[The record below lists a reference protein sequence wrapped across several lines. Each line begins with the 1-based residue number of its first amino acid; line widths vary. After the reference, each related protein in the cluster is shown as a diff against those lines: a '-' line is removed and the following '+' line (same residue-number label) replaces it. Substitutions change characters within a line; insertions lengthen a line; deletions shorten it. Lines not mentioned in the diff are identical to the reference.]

1 MNTDTDTEPGNAG
14 DIAIIGLALRLPGAD
29 TLEELRRHLDAGRSL
44 ISEVPAERWSKER
57 YFGDPRRGAEK
68 TSSIWGGFIEDADRF
83 DASFFQISPR
93 EAETMDPQQR
103 FALELAWRAIEDAG
117 YRASAFAGTRT
128 GVFMGVCHADY
139 AELME
144 RERARTDAY
153 FPTGTAYSIISNRVS
168 YFLDLQGPSITN
180 DTACSSSLVSVY
192 EAVTALRNG
201 DCTTALAGGV
211 NLCWSPKHFVAFSQ
225 ASMLSRTGECRAFD
239 QGADGYV
246 RGEGGAVLLLKPL
259 ARARADGDPVHAVI
273 KGVATNHGGRT
284 SSLTVTNPA
293 AQANLIEGLY
303 TRAGI
308 RPETVTYIEAHGPGT
323 PVGDPIEI
331 IALKRAFHALHE
343 AQGTRPEPESCGI
356 GSVKTNIGHLEG
368 AAGVAGM
375 AKVIGALAGRRLPAT
390 VNFEV
395 RNKLIKLDGSPFR
408 IVRDTEPWAEPP
420 TGADGRPAPRR
431 AGVSSFGF
439 GGTNAHVVLEEHVR
453 EEHVTDHPERQPA
466 VRTGPHLVPLSAK
479 TPDRL
484 RAVAEGL
491 LAHLRPPEPGDAAA
505 ALRQPQDLADI
516 AYTLR
521 TGREPMPTRVAFVV
535 ASVPEL
541 TEALEAFLAGTLA
554 GAEAHPGATVRAA
567 GAPPEDGLLEAAGR
581 WARGDAEDLPEPQT
595 ADGDAKPRRVRLPA
609 YPFARER
616 HWFKTPDA
624 EPAQGPAALHPLLH
638 RNTSGLAGQRY
649 TSTFTGDEPFLA
661 AHRVGGARVLPAVAY
676 LEMARAAVADAT
688 GHAPGHP
695 APAVRLRDVVWTRP
709 LIAGDAPVDV
719 HVGLAPRTG
728 TEGAGEDL
736 AFEVTVTPGDATT
749 AVVHGRGTAELLP
762 SEALGEAGEPETLD
776 LGALRTACRTP
787 HAPEDA
793 YAAFRA
799 QGLDYGPAMRGL
811 DEILLGEG
819 QLLARIQA
827 PALAPDSSLDEG
839 FVLPPSVLDGAFQSS
854 LVLMAQSAGTA
865 GPTMPFALERIDIHR
880 PCAAVTWAWVR
891 RRPGGGAAAAFD
903 IDLCDAEGVVGVRLR
918 GLVQRTGASSAES
931 PALAGPRVVTATC
944 RWTDAPAAPSA
955 TETGPE
961 TVHAFLTGKAAA
973 RMTPGLAGTPG
984 LTLTH
989 LPDIAPGRVAD
1000 GIDAALGLVLA
1011 HVQQVLAARPRT
1023 PHRFV
1028 VLVDD
1033 RVPRHFHAPLT
1044 GLLATVAL
1052 ENPLVSGRVVRVASL
1067 DTTPPERITEIL
1079 RAEAADPEP
1088 ATEIRHA
1095 ADGTR
1100 RAWRPADVALGAG
1113 PEVPPLKE
1121 GGVYWVTGGL
1131 GGLGRHVARYFARRP
1146 GVTVVLSGRSAAG
1159 PASEEALAAL
1169 RAAGVDAHYLPADT
1183 GSADD
1188 VARAVR
1194 EITREHGSLDGI
1206 VHAAGVLRDAYVLR
1220 KEPADLPAVLEPKV
1234 RGVLNLDAAT
1244 RALALDFFVVFSSVA
1259 GVYGNP
1265 GQADYAA
1272 ANAFLDAF
1280 AHHRQALVDAGERT
1294 GRTAAVSW
1302 PLWADGGMTVDDVT
1316 RESMRR
1322 QRGWEP
1328 LPTEEGLR
1336 VLGRVL
1342 DDAPAHV
1349 VVAYGADPNLAH
1361 LPAGPHPEPVGAT
1374 EAAAL
1379 DDGALQERAEGL
1391 LKELLG
1397 EVIHRD
1403 PATMEATV
1411 NLIEY
1416 GIDSLSILEM
1426 TARLED
1432 RFGPLSK
1439 TLFFEYLNIE
1449 GVAGYFV
1456 EAHRERLEAVL
1467 GAVPAATEET
1477 PPAPQEAPAPAPALT
1492 ASRDDRHDRD
1502 DRRDIAIIGIS
1513 GRYPGAGTLDELWTL
1528 LEEGRHTFEEVPRD
1542 RWDHDAVYSPDRSVP
1557 GKSAIRTGTFL
1568 RDIDKFDPRYFRVSK
1583 REAERMSPEVRLFL
1597 QAGVEALEDAG
1608 YSRETI
1614 QRRYQGDVAVL
1625 AGTMSNHYNLYGF
1638 QNSLTRGAPATGSY
1652 TGTLPNMLSYFYG
1665 LTGPSIFLDTMCSA
1679 SSTCVHQAVQMLRAG
1694 ECRMAVAGGVNLLL
1708 HPYNLIT
1715 SSQEHFTT
1723 ATSDVIRSFG
1733 LGADGTILGEGVGA
1747 VVLKPLADAERDGD
1761 HIHAVIKGTALSNA
1775 GVRNG
1780 FTVPNPHMQAR
1791 AVEKALDDA
1800 GVDARTISYV
1810 EGHGSG
1816 TSLGDPIEVKALTTA
1831 FGKHTRDTGFC
1842 ALGSVKSNTGHLLA
1856 AAGMAGLAKVV
1867 LQLREGK
1874 LAPSLHSAELNP
1886 DIAFADTPFRVQREL
1901 ADWKPAVTT
1910 DGGHETVHPRRAG
1923 LTSIGA
1929 GGMNSHIILEEYRAA
1944 TEEPYAHDGSEQLF
1958 VFSAMT
1964 DAALAEVLTRFRAHL
1979 AGAAEDGLPSIAHT
1993 LRVGKNELPRRWAFL
2008 AGDRRAALAAVD
2020 RYLAGDRD
2028 TGAAL
2033 ASHDPRAATATVT
2046 ARTLATAWLGGKSVD
2061 WSELT
2066 GPRPPRRVSL
2076 PAYPFERVRC
2086 WAEEE
2091 PGAPSVT
2098 APLALREKLHPFLGR
2113 NASDVEGL
2121 RYVLDVRLDDL
2132 LDYGH
2137 RHDKERAVAPTFAAD
2152 LALAAAKASG
2162 FAAAPV
2168 VRGLRLPGEVPWAST
2183 TRLITS
2189 LTVTGAEAASGVVS
2203 AEDSTGARVTV
2214 AEFDVHP
2221 GGAPADHRPGLPVGA
2236 LERDAVRALTRDEF
2250 LAELAEGGLEHDPL
2264 YCGVQGAYWLPDG
2277 RLVLAL
2283 TAPELRQ
2290 DHSARHITLA
2300 PHVLTAAAQGLRL
2313 VAKRAHAPR
2322 WARTTPYGIEEI
2334 RVSGDPADVAYVLF
2348 EPAPGGDGLR
2358 GHVRLL
2364 DGDGRAVGELTGV
2377 RCGDDASPRDASLRD
2392 PSPGDASLR
2401 DPSPRDA
2408 LPRKEEGMTRPEPLG
2423 APRPATEPLRAGGA
2437 DPGTGIVPFA
2447 VAELRD
2453 IASGILKFAPDELDG
2468 RTTFDAFGFD
2478 SISLVTF
2485 SGRVRERFGVTLSP
2499 AVFFDL
2505 RTLDAL
2511 GRHLA
2516 EEFEE
2521 PVREAYAR
2529 SLPADDAPRST
2540 PAPALSAAP
2549 GTPMPIAVV
2558 GAAGRFPGAP
2568 DLDTYWANLAEGK
2581 DSVTDF
2587 PVHRY
2592 GAAYAQVVEDADFPK
2607 RAGVLDGADGFDAGF
2622 FRVYP
2627 REAELMDPQH
2637 RLALE
2642 TVWNAVEHSAYTP
2655 AALPK
2660 NTGVFLGVSGNDY
2673 ATLLTTHG
2681 VEPDAFTSTGNAH
2694 SMLANRIS
2702 YVLDVRG
2709 PSEPVDTACS
2719 SSLIA
2724 VHRAMEAIRS
2734 GACDAAVAGGVNLL
2748 LSVDTFV
2755 SAHRAGMLSP
2765 DGRCKTF
2772 ASDADGYVRG
2782 EGVGAVVLKPLAAA
2796 ERDGDAILGVLIGS
2810 AENHGGRAN
2819 SLTAPSADAQA
2830 ELVAAAMAA
2839 VDPDTV
2845 GYVEAHGTGTALG
2858 DPVEVRA
2865 LTTAFR
2871 RLGARGRGTCGLGSV
2886 KTNIGHLEAAAGIAG
2901 LLKVLLAMRHRVLPA
2916 TLNCREINPYIE
2928 LDGGPFR
2935 IVREQEPWRRPRD
2948 REGAP
2953 APRRAGVSSFG
2964 FGGAN
2969 CHVVVEEY
2977 EDHPGDDRHE
2987 EYEAVDATD
2996 ATHDTGRGGGRADSA
3011 QALIPLSARTGE
3023 QLHER
3028 ARDLLAY
3035 LEKTDAPAGL
3045 HSIAWTLQTG
3055 RVAMAERVGWVVAS
3069 RGELAARLR
3078 EFLAG
3083 GGSVVGGARGRVAHD
3098 GGPTA
3103 QTPARPAATA
3113 GGDLTELLARW
3124 AEGADVDWRAL
3135 HGARPPKRAH
3145 LPVYPFA
3152 YERHWIPEG
3161 TGVQGALATREAVE
3175 IQADPGTREAPGT
3188 PAAAAA
3194 AGTAHAPVA
3203 AGAVSAGAVP
3213 VGSVPAGAVSAGTVP
3228 AGIVPAGA
3236 VSAGT
3241 GALPVHPRTG
3251 ARPDHGRD
3259 GALARPL
3266 APRNAGPAATDGA
3279 ETTAP
3284 TGTVLLV
3291 PSWVPKPAAAD
3302 GAGERPYDHRVVI
3315 LCGALAQARADVER
3329 SIPGV
3334 RCHTVT
3340 TTARRAD
3347 SRFTDLSRQVF
3358 EALRG
3363 LAAEER
3369 DGTTLVQVVTP
3380 SGGDDDTVGT
3390 ALAGLLRTLTL
3401 EHPRIAG
3408 QVIGL
3413 DGTPTG
3419 GAVAALVA
3427 ENARRAHEDVVVR
3440 HRDGE
3445 RAVREWTPVTPG
3457 AGAADTPWR
3466 AGGVYLI
3473 TGGAGGIGAV
3483 VARRIARDVARP
3495 VLVLAGRRPQDGRV
3509 DALLGELRAA
3519 GAEARYERA
3528 DVSRWEEVRYLVARI
3543 REDSGGIHGI
3553 VHSAGVLHD
3562 AALTRQTPQEWAEVL
3577 APKVAGTV
3585 HLDRATVAAPL
3596 EFFLTFSSGAAV
3608 TGNRGQGAYATAN
3621 AFLDEFAAL
3630 RTARVAAGERSGRTL
3645 SLAWPLWKDGGMT
3658 VGDAAR
3664 AALRRDR
3671 GLVPMESADGVAAL
3685 LDAWRLGADRVWV
3698 HHGDTARVPGRRP
3711 SATARTA
3718 VDRPRTTEDRTAP
3731 AATAR
3736 DTLRLLVDLFARV
3749 TKSAPGTVDPDEP
3762 LGALGLDSIMVV
3774 QLNKELSAV
3783 YGDDVSKTL
3792 FYERP
3797 TLRAVAEHLAA
3808 EHTPGTAEAGTAPA
3822 TRPAAPAPAPAAP
3835 VVPATPAPRE
3845 PIAVI
3850 GMSGRY
3856 PGAGNVAEFWENLKA
3871 GRDCVREIPADRWPL
3886 EGFFEPDREKAV
3898 ATGRSYSKWGGF
3910 VDDFAG
3916 FDPLFFKIA
3925 PRDAYAMDPQ
3935 ERLFLQA
3942 SWEVLEDAGYTREEL
3957 ARRHGRRV
3965 GVFAGVT
3972 KSGHA
3977 RHGAGR
3983 LPSGETVVPGL
3994 SFASVSARTSYVL
4007 DLRGPSLTVDTMC
4020 SASLTAIHEA
4030 CENLHRGSCEV
4041 ALAGGV
4047 NLYTHPLDY
4056 TELCRSTMLSS
4067 DARCRSFGAGGDGFV
4082 PGEGVGC
4089 VLLKPLSRALA
4100 DGDRILAVIRGTS
4113 VNHGGRTHGYTVPN
4127 PGAQAELVRDALDRA
4142 GVSAR
4147 DVSYVEAHG
4156 TGTELGD
4163 PIEVKGLTTAF
4174 EQDTDAKGFCAI
4186 GSVKSSIGHLEAAA
4200 GIAGLTKAVLQL
4212 RHGQLVPSLHAEEP
4226 NPNVD
4231 LGRTPFFV
4239 QRELSPWRPEGGPR
4253 IAAVSS
4259 FGAGGSNAHVI
4270 LEEYGDASDAF
4281 GTGDDSDATEHV
4293 VVLSARTP
4301 ERLRAAAARLAD
4313 FLDHEEKQ
4321 HRTVRPADL
4330 AHTLRTGREAMK
4342 ERLAVVVASTSELR
4356 RVLRAYLDAGE
4367 PVPGLHLGTAGG
4379 AQGAVAEIAADAD
4392 LRELLVA
4399 RWAAAGKLDKLAA
4412 LWAGGVDLDWHA
4424 LHDPAARRISLP
4436 AYPFARDRYWIGD
4449 LEPAEGNHPQGTTG
4463 TDRTTAATELTEL
4476 TELHTQP
4483 RTPAT
4488 PGDRAPAPLAS
4499 YVPQVVH
4506 EKIAAALAMDEDA
4519 LDGKLAFADY
4529 GVDSILAVRI
4539 VHELNE
4545 ALSLTLPTSVLFDH
4559 SSADRLTAHLLA
4571 DHGDSIAPP
4580 AAAALTT
4587 TAPAEEQPR
4596 DVPRPPSGAREPI
4609 AVVGMSG
4616 RFAGADSLDEL
4627 WQHLADGD
4635 ELVTEAT
4642 RWDLTGTGDDA
4653 SDRCTRGGF
4662 LDRIDTFDPM
4672 FFNISGVE
4680 ASVMDPQQRLL
4691 LEESWKAL
4699 EDAGH
4704 AGRTADRRVGVY
4716 VGCWDGDYQE
4726 VVGED
4731 APAQAFWGNTASF
4744 VPGRVAYFLN
4754 LKGPAI
4760 AVDTSCSS
4768 SLVAIDLACKDLW
4781 SGETEMALA
4790 GGVFVQATPRLYEL
4804 AGRAGMLSPTGRC
4817 HTFDQRA
4824 DGFVPGEGAG
4834 VLVLKRLSDAVADG
4848 DHIHGVIRGSGVNHD
4863 GATNGITAPSSVSQE
4878 RLLRD
4883 VYETFDVD
4891 VERIG
4896 LVEAHG
4902 TGTKLGDPIEFRA
4915 LTRAFRADTD
4925 KSGYCAVGSVK
4936 TNLGHTQ
4943 FAAGVAGV
4951 LKVLL
4956 AMRHGRI
4963 PASLHFETANE
4974 AVPLAGSPFYPST
4987 STHAWETPG
4996 GAPRLGVVSS
5006 FGASG
5011 TNAHLVLEEAPA
5023 ARRTTAA
5030 PRPAHLVVLSAR
5042 SREQL
5047 ARQVAGLAEHCRR
5060 ETTLDTGDAAWTLVA
5075 GREHFAHR
5083 FACVVRDR
5091 AELLSVL
5098 DEGLDGPRAFTGEA
5112 AASRKKDTGAD
5123 TGRDRG
5129 EECLRRCASPSG
5141 TDHTYRTDLGT
5152 LAELYVRGT
5161 ALDYDRLFPAGAHL
5175 RVPLPTYPF
5184 ARESHW
5190 AAPTPPAAAR
5200 TTAPAAPSH
5209 PLVRATSPVS
5219 GEPGA
5224 LTATTTLTGDET
5236 LLRDHTVHGQ
5246 RILPGVA
5253 HLEMARETAA
5263 RALGA
5268 DATTPLRMRNVTW
5281 VRPLAVEDGPQDV
5294 DVLVRPAHDGALTF
5308 KVASRAAEPV
5318 VFSEGTVALSDA
5330 PRPEPV
5336 DLAALRAECPT
5347 AVPAARVAEALRA
5360 MGIHHGDTLRA
5371 IDEAYAGRGVVLARL
5386 ALPATAEPTGGPY
5399 VLHPSLMD
5407 SAVQASIALHLTG
5420 DGSPG
5425 DTAVPFA
5432 LGQLEL
5438 FAPCTASMWAVVRV
5452 ADSSAEVSPLS
5463 RLDIDLVG
5471 PGGEVHVRM
5480 TGYASRRVT
5489 EPVPALHAP
5498 VWDAVPA
5505 ETFEAAVPSRNQ
5517 RVLVVGG
5524 TPEQRAALTAAHPD
5538 AEHWRLAPGA
5548 PADEVTRAVEA
5559 AGPVDHLLWLA
5570 PGTELAPADAAGF
5583 VAAQED
5589 GVIAAFRMI
5598 KALVR
5603 TGHDARPLGITLVTH
5618 RALATHAHEDIR
5630 PAHAGLHGLFGSLG
5644 REYTNWTVRRV
5655 DLDGT
5660 DWPADLTALPAHSGG
5675 DTWVRRTGQWLARRL
5690 APCEAG
5696 PRPAAPYRKGGVYVV
5711 IGGAGGLGTA
5721 WTRHVVE
5728 EYGAKVVWLG
5738 RRAHDAS
5745 IDAKLRDI
5753 RSGGGRGLGEVS
5765 YLSADATDPAALR
5778 RAHAEITARHGRIH
5792 GVVQAALVL
5801 RDQTLAAMDEATF
5814 RASLAAKVDAA
5825 VAMAEVFAD
5834 EALDFALFFSSIQS
5848 FATAAGQGNYAAGC
5862 TFGDSYAHFLSR
5874 HRDFPVK
5881 VMNWGWWGS
5890 LGSVASDFYRERMT
5904 RSGLLSIEPPEA
5916 MAALDTL
5923 LGGPQDQLSFIKMTK
5938 PGVLEAV
5945 DPATR
5950 TTVYPRTPSPVA
5962 PGAVTARPLE
5972 PADRKALDTVAAW
5985 RAEERDPLL
5994 ARMLRAHL
6002 DALGAAPRP
6011 GDPHTDLTAFR
6022 DRAGIHERYT
6032 PWLEHSLRAVPAS
6045 APSLDEVTRE
6055 WDERRA
6061 AWSAEPDRKAELEL
6075 VDTMLRAL
6083 PGILTSQIRP
6093 TDVMFPR
6100 GSVELVEGCY
6110 RNNQVADTYNRAM
6123 CDAAV
6128 AIVTERLAADP
6139 GARLRVLEIGAGTG
6153 GTSAGMFAALR
6164 PYSEHIETYTY
6175 TDLSQAFL
6183 NHARASYGPD
6193 VPYLTCARL
6202 DAEQPLAGQGIDPG
6216 SYDLVIAA
6224 NVLHATRDTR
6234 NTLRN
6239 AKAALRD
6246 GGWLLLNELS
6256 AFEIFGHLTFGLLE
6270 GWWLFEDTSL
6280 RVPGSPAL
6288 SPESWREV
6296 LEGEGF
6302 PSVVMVLPEA
6312 RELGQQI
6319 IAARSDGIA
6328 RQRVVVGRTPG
6339 TTGERSRGAAAKRA
6353 LTEAVSPKAS
6363 PSGAVTTKSPL
6374 TEAVP
6379 PKAFA
6384 TETVTA
6390 QRSLA
6395 GAVAPKPSATEPVTP
6410 KPSPVEAAPVAPA
6423 AVAGPAP
6430 AAASVPEPTPA
6441 PRALP
6446 APEKRA
6452 HSATANSNG
6461 TEARTVSG
6469 TTVIAPDPGALA
6481 VLRTQAMSGYLRDK
6495 AAATLRIPAEKI
6507 DPSVPLADYGMD
6519 SILVLQL
6526 TNALREDL
6534 GDVPTTLLFDVESVE
6549 ELAEH
6554 FLGTGTDRVDA
6565 LVTSLLP
6572 APAEEPAPGPAG
6584 EPAPAPAPERS
6595 GLSQAQ
6601 LGLWLTQRISPDTT
6615 AYHVPLAFEVCGELD
6630 ESALEAAVRSLT
6642 GRHPVLGAVFRE
6654 DDGVPYM
6661 ETDGS
6666 RRIPFERAELVAES
6680 HAARVARVRAKVAA
6694 PFDLA
6699 DGPLVRAHLL
6709 TFVTPDG
6716 TEEACRVL
6724 LVTAHHIVVDG
6735 ISAGLLVRSLT
6746 EAYRAAVRSEGAP
6759 EAAESAGYAEFTAWE
6774 AALLDSPEGEA
6785 HLAYWAHE
6793 LRAPRRALAL
6803 PGDRPLDPAATP
6815 RGEEVAAK
6823 LSPELSAA
6831 LITRARERRA
6841 GPSVVFLASYMAFLH
6856 RITGESDLV
6865 VGLPA
6870 AGRPEARFRDVVG
6883 HFVNLL
6889 PIRCAVDGDATYG
6902 DLLQAVRRAVLG
6914 GLEHA
6919 AYPFPAIVRAL
6930 DVRRDGTRSP
6940 LVRTSLSFQNFEE
6953 AALFTDGPATG
6964 PGELRLR
6971 TFEGVRQQGEFEL
6984 EAEIFQEADGFR
6996 IFLKYDA
7003 NRFDAATA
7011 QGLLDAWCALLE
7023 HMAHAPDG
7031 RVGDPAPSAGEADAA
7046 ATLCALFAETLG
7058 RGHVSPGDDFF
7069 TLGGD
7074 SLQATRL
7081 AARAGRALGVEL
7093 STREVFAAP
7102 TPAALAALAARPA
7115 REAVPARPVLRRMF
7129 REGDAS

>member
-1 MNTDTDTEPGNAG
+1 MSTFTAPENPDSPENPADAPESTDDV
-14 DIAIIGLALRLPGAD
+14 AIIGLALRLPGAD
-29 TLEELRRHLDAGRSL
+29 TLEELWRHLDAGRSL

-68 TSSIWGGFIEDADRF
+68 TSSVWGGFVEDADRF

-117 YRASAFAGTRT
+117 YRASEFAGTRT

-144 RERARTDAY
+144 RGKARTDAY

-192 EAVTALRNG
+192 EAVSALRNG
-201 DCTTALAGGV
+201 DCSVALAGGV

-259 ARARADGDPVHAVI
+259 ARALADRDPVHAVI

-293 AQANLIEGLY
+293 AQASLVEGLY

-375 AKVIGALAGRRLPAT
+375 AKVIGALAGRKLPAT

-408 IVRDTEPWAEPP
+408 IVRDTQPWAEPP
-420 TGADGRPAPRR
+420 AGADGRPAPRR

-439 GGTNAHVVLEEHVR
+439 GGTNAHVVLEEHLA
-453 EEHVTDHPERQPA
+453 DGSPEPA
-466 VRTGPHLVPLSAK
+466 APAGPHLVPLSAK

-491 LAHLRPPEPGDAAA
+491 LAHLRPPKPGDAAA
-505 ALRQPQDLADI
+505 ALRLPQDLADI

-521 TGREPMPTRVAFVV
+521 AGREPMPARVAFVV

-541 TEALEAFLAGTLA
+541 TEVLEAFLAGTLA
-554 GAEAHPGATVRAA
+554 GAGAHAGPAVRAG
-567 GAPPEDGLLEAAGR
+567 GAPAEDAAVLLETAVR
-581 WARGDAEDLPEPQT
+581 WARGEQADLPEPQH
-595 ADGDAKPRRVRLPA
+595 AAGSAGPRRVRLPA

-616 HWFKTPDA
+616 HWFKTPEAD
-624 EPAQGPAALHPLLH
+624 PGQHPAALHPLLH

-688 GHAPGHP
+688 G
-695 APAVRLRDVVWTRP
+695 APAGGSPAIRLREVVWLRP
-709 LIAGDAPVDV
+709 LVAGDAPVDV
-719 HVGLAPRTG
+719 HIGLTPR
-728 TEGAGEDL
+728 AGEAAGEL
-736 AFEVTVTPGDATT
+736 AFEVTTT
-749 AVVHGRGTAELLP
+749 ADDAATALVHGRGTAELLP
-762 SEALGEAGEPETLD
+762 HEEPETLD
-776 LGALRTACRTP
+776 LGALRAACRTP

-793 YAAFRA
+793 YAAFRD

-811 DEILLGEG
+811 SEIHLGEG

-827 PALAPDSSLDEG
+827 PVPDSGPAEG
-839 FVLPPSVLDGAFQSS
+839 CVLPPSVLDAAFQAS
-854 LVLMAQSAGTA
+854 LVLMAGDA

-880 PCAAVTWAWVR
+880 PCAAVTWARVR
-891 RRPGGGAAAAFD
+891 RRPGGGTAAAFD
-903 IDLCDAEGVVGVRLR
+903 IDLCDAQGVVGVRLR
-918 GLVQRTGASSAES
+918 GLVQRTDASKTAP
-931 PALAGPRVVTATC
+931 PAPAGPRVVTATC
-944 RWTDAPAAPSA
+944 RWTDASPAAETD
-955 TETGPE
+955 TETGTE

-973 RMTPGLAGTPG
+973 RTPGLEGTPG
-984 LTLTH
+984 LTVTH

-1000 GIDAALGLVLA
+1000 GVDAVLGLVLA
-1011 HVQQVLAARPRT
+1011 RVQQVLATRPRT

-1052 ENPLVSGRVVRVASL
+1052 ENPLVSGRVVRVAGL
-1067 DTTPPERITEIL
+1067 DTMAPGRIARVL
-1079 RAEAADPEP
+1079 RAETADREP
-1088 ATEIRHA
+1088 VTEIRHT

-1100 RAWRPADVALGAG
+1100 QAWRPVDVALGAG

-1131 GGLGRHVARYFARRP
+1131 GGLGRHVARYFARHP
-1146 GVTVVLSGRSAAG
+1146 GVTVVLSGRSAPG
-1159 PASEEALAAL
+1159 PASEEALAEL
-1169 RAAGVDAHYLPADT
+1169 RAVGVDAHYLPADT

-1194 EITREHGSLDGI
+1194 TLTREHGGVDGI

-1220 KEPADLPAVLEPKV
+1220 KEAADLPAVLEPKV

-1244 RALALDFFVVFSSVA
+1244 RALALDFLVVFSSVA

-1280 AHHRQALVDAGERT
+1280 AHHRQALADAGERT
-1294 GRTAAVSW
+1294 GRTVAVSW
-1302 PLWADGGMTVDDVT
+1302 PLWADGGMTVDDLT

-1342 DDAPAHV
+1342 DDAPEHV
-1349 VVAYGADPNLAH
+1349 VVAYGADATLAH
-1361 LPAGPHPEPVGAT
+1361 LPSGPSPEPAGAAPT
-1374 EAAAL
+1374 GAAPA
-1379 DDGALQERAEGL
+1379 DGGALQERAEDL

-1426 TARLED
+1426 TARLEE

-1439 TLFFEYLNIE
+1439 TLFFEYVNIE

-1456 EAHRERLEAVL
+1456 EAHRERLETVL
-1467 GAVPAATEET
+1467 GTAPAAQET
-1477 PPAPQEAPAPAPALT
+1477 PPVPVLEPTVAPAPAPAPAPT
-1492 ASRDDRHDRD
+1492 ASRDDRHD
-1502 DRRDIAIIGIS
+1502 IAVIGIS
-1513 GRYPGAGTLDELWTL
+1513 GRYPGAGTLDELWSL
-1528 LEEGRHTFEEVPRD
+1528 LEEGRHTFEEIPRD

-1614 QRRYQGDVAVL
+1614 QRQYQGDVAVL

-1679 SSTCVHQAVQMLRAG
+1679 SSTCIHQAVQMLRAG

-1708 HPYNLIT
+1708 HPYNLVT

-1747 VVLKPLADAERDGD
+1747 VVLKPLVDAERDGD
-1761 HIHAVIKGTALSNA
+1761 HIHAVIKGTALTNA

-1791 AVEKALDDA
+1791 AVEKALADA

-1831 FGKHTRDTGFC
+1831 FGKHTPDTGFC
-1842 ALGSVKSNTGHLLA
+1842 ALGSVKSNAGHLLA
-1856 AAGMAGLAKVV
+1856 AAGMIGFAKVV

-1874 LAPSLHSAELNP
+1874 LAPSLHSSELNP

-1910 DGGHETVHPRRAG
+1910 DGGRETVHPRRAG

-1929 GGMNSHIILEEYRAA
+1929 GGMNSHIIVEEYRGAPA
-1944 TEEPYAHDGSEQLF
+1944 PAYDHDGREQLF

-1964 DAALAEVLTRFRAHL
+1964 DTALAASLTRFRAYL
-1979 AGAAEDGLPSIAHT
+1979 ADAAEDSLPSIAHT

-2008 AGDRRAALAAVD
+2008 AGDKRAALAAVD
-2020 RYLAGDRD
+2020 RHLAGDTD
-2028 TGAAL
+2028 AAL
-2033 ASHDPRAATATVT
+2033 ASHDRRTGT
-2046 ARTLATAWLGGKSVD
+2046 ARTLATAWLKGKSVD

-2066 GPRPPRRVSL
+2066 GPRPPRRVPL
-2076 PAYPFERVRC
+2076 PSYPFERVRC

-2091 PGAPSVT
+2091 PEAPSVT

-2113 NASDVEGL
+2113 NASDVDGL
-2121 RYVLDVRLDDL
+2121 RYVLDVHLDDL

-2137 RHDKERAVAPTFAAD
+2137 RHDGEPAVAPTFAVD
-2152 LALAAAKASG
+2152 LALAAAKVSG

-2168 VRGLRLPGEVPWAST
+2168 VRGLRLPGPVPWAST
-2183 TRLITS
+2183 TRLVT
-2189 LTVTGAEAASGVVS
+2189 TFAVTGAEAASGVVT
-2203 AEDSTGARVTV
+2203 AEDATGARTVV
-2214 AEFDVHP
+2214 AEFDIHP
-2221 GGAPADHRPGLPVGA
+2221 GGAPTRAQEVLPVDA
-2236 LERDAVRALTRDEF
+2236 LGQDAVHALSGDEF
-2250 LAELAEGGLEHDPL
+2250 LAELAEGGLDHDPL
-2264 YCGVQGAYWLPDG
+2264 YSGVRSAYWLPGG
-2277 RLVLAL
+2277 RLLLAL
-2283 TAPELRQ
+2283 AAPRLRQ
-2290 DHSARHITLA
+2290 DHSARHLTLA
-2300 PHVLTAAAQGLRL
+2300 PHVLTAVAQGLLL

-2322 WARTTPYGIEEI
+2322 WARSALHGIEEV
-2334 RVSGDPADVAYVLF
+2334 RVSGAPAEVAHALF
-2348 EPAPGGDGLR
+2348 EPDGPR
-2358 GHVRLL
+2358 GRVRLL
-2364 DGDGRAVGELTGV
+2364 DRAGRTVAELTGV
-2377 RCGDDASPRDASLRD
+2377 RSGDGGP
-2392 PSPGDASLR
+2392 
-2401 DPSPRDA
+2401 
-2408 LPRKEEGMTRPEPLG
+2408 PRKEADMKREERTVP
-2423 APRPATEPLRAGGA
+2423 APRPQPTAAPARDTATGA
-2437 DPGTGIVPFA
+2437 GIVPFA
-2447 VAELRD
+2447 VAELREL
-2453 IASGILKFAPDELDG
+2453 ASAILKFAPGELDD

-2485 SGRVRERFGVTLSP
+2485 SERVRERFGVTLSP

-2505 RTLDAL
+2505 RTLGAL

-2516 EEFEE
+2516 EEFEG

-2529 SLPADDAPRST
+2529 SLPAEDASRAVGT
-2540 PAPALSAAP
+2540 GTRPAPAAPAA
-2549 GTPMPIAVV
+2549 GAPMPIAVV

-2587 PVHRY
+2587 PAHRH
-2592 GAAYAQVVEDADFPK
+2592 GAAYARVVADADFPK

-2622 FRVYP
+2622 FRIYP

-2655 AALPK
+2655 AALPE

-2681 VEPDAFTSTGNAH
+2681 VAPDAFTSTGNAH

-2719 SSLIA
+2719 SSLVA

-2734 GACDAAVAGGVNLL
+2734 GACDAAIAGGVNLL

-2796 ERDGDAILGVLIGS
+2796 ERDGDAILGVLVGS

-2819 SLTAPSADAQA
+2819 SLTAPNADAQA
-2830 ELVAAAMAA
+2830 DLVTAAMGAL
-2839 VDPDTV
+2839 DPDTV
-2845 GYVEAHGTGTALG
+2845 GYIEAHGTGTALG

-2871 RLGARGRGTCGLGSV
+2871 RLGATGRGTCGLGSV

-2901 LLKVLLAMRHRVLPA
+2901 LLKVLLAMQHRVLPA
-2916 TLNCREINPYIE
+2916 TLNCREPNPYIE

-2935 IVREQEPWRRPRD
+2935 IVRETEPWRRPRD

-2977 EDHPGDDRHE
+2977 EDHQGDDTHE
-2987 EYEAVDATD
+2987 EYEAVDAT
-2996 ATHDTGRGGGRADSA
+2996 HGNGRGNGLADGA
-3011 QALIPLSARTGE
+3011 EALIPLSARTSE

-3035 LEKTDAPAGL
+3035 LEKTDGPAGL

-3069 RGELAARLR
+3069 HGELADRLR

-3083 GGSVVGGARGRVAHD
+3083 DGRAVGGSRGRVAHD

-3103 QTPARPAATA
+3103 HPPVPDVRPGATA
-3113 GGDLTELLARW
+3113 DGDLTSLLARW
-3124 AEGADVDWRAL
+3124 SEGAAVDWRAL

-3161 TGVQGALATREAVE
+3161 PEASVAVGAVTARTHTRT
-3175 IQADPGTREAPGT
+3175 GTRVDRRRDGGPGQAADLRVSVDEQ
-3188 PAAAAA
+3188 AAAA
-3194 AGTAHAPVA
+3194 
-3203 AGAVSAGAVP
+3203 
-3213 VGSVPAGAVSAGTVP
+3213 
-3228 AGIVPAGA
+3228 
-3236 VSAGT
+3236 
-3241 GALPVHPRTG
+3241 PR
-3251 ARPDHGRD
+3251 
-3259 GALARPL
+3259 
-3266 APRNAGPAATDGA
+3266 
-3279 ETTAP
+3279 
-3284 TGTVLLV
+3284 TVLLV
-3291 PSWVPKPAAAD
+3291 PAWAPAPLAGG
-3302 GAGERPYDHRVVI
+3302 GAGERPYAHRVVI
-3315 LCGALAQARADVER
+3315 LCGALAQARPDVER
-3329 SIPGV
+3329 RVPGAGCV
-3334 RCHTVT
+3334 TVT
-3340 TTARRAD
+3340 TAAQRLD

-3358 EALRG
+3358 EAVRDLV
-3363 LAAEER
+3363 AEER

-3380 SGGDDDTVGT
+3380 SGGDDTVGT
-3390 ALAGLLRTLTL
+3390 ALAGLLSTLTL
-3401 EHPRIAG
+3401 EHPRITG

-3413 DGTPTG
+3413 DGTPAGDT
-3419 GAVAALVA
+3419 VAALVA
-3427 ENARRAHEDVVVR
+3427 ENARSAGEDAVVR
-3440 HRDGE
+3440 YRDGE
-3445 RAVREWTPVTPG
+3445 RAVREWTPAAPG
-3457 AGAADTPWR
+3457 TGTADIPWR

-3483 VARRIARDVARP
+3483 VARRIARDVTRP
-3495 VLVLAGRRPQDGRV
+3495 VLVLVGRRPRDGRA
-3509 DALLGELRAA
+3509 DALLGELRAL

-3528 DVSRWEEVRYLVARI
+3528 DVSRWEEVRHLVARV
-3543 REDSGGIHGI
+3543 REDAGGVHGI

-3562 AALTRQTPQEWAEVL
+3562 AALARQTPREWAEVL

-3585 HLDRATVAAPL
+3585 HLDRATEAAPL

-3630 RTARVAAGERSGRTL
+3630 RTARAAAGERSGRTL

-3658 VGDAAR
+3658 VDDAAR

-3671 GLVPMESADGVAAL
+3671 GLVPMESADGIAAL
-3685 LDAWRLGADRVWV
+3685 LDAWRLGGDRVWV
-3698 HHGDTARVPGRRP
+3698 HHGDTARPPAG
-3711 SATARTA
+3711 ARTA
-3718 VDRPRTTEDRTAP
+3718 VDRARATEERTAP
-3731 AATAR
+3731 AASAR

-3749 TKSAPGTVDPDEP
+3749 TGSAPGTVDADAS
-3762 LGALGLDSIMVV
+3762 LGALGLDSIMVL

-3783 YGDDVSKTL
+3783 YGDVSKTL

-3808 EHTPGTAEAGTAPA
+3808 EHAPRTARTDADTAWA
-3822 TRPAAPAPAPAAP
+3822 TRPAETDERPLPAVGPAAPAAP
-3835 VVPATPAPRE
+3835 GPRE

-3856 PGAGNVAEFWENLKA
+3856 PGAGNVTEFWENLKA
-3871 GRDCVREIPADRWPL
+3871 GRDSVREIPTDRWPL
-3886 EGFFEPDREKAV
+3886 EGFFEPDRDKAV

-3910 VDDFAG
+3910 VDDFAA

-3983 LPSGETVVPGL
+3983 LPSGGTVVPGL

-4041 ALAGGV
+4041 AIAGGV

-4056 TELCRSTMLSS
+4056 TELCRSTMLASG
-4067 DARCRSFGAGGDGFV
+4067 ARCRSFGAGGDGFV

-4100 DGDRILAVIRGTS
+4100 DGDRVLAVIRGTS
-4113 VNHGGRTHGYTVPN
+4113 VNHGGHSHGYTVPN

-4142 GVSAR
+4142 GLSAR

-4174 EQDTDAKGFCAI
+4174 AQDTDDRGFCAI

-4200 GIAGLTKAVLQL
+4200 GVAGLTKAVLQL

-4226 NPNVD
+4226 NPNID
-4231 LGRTPFFV
+4231 FGRTPFFV
-4239 QRELSPWRPEGGPR
+4239 QRELAPWRPEHGRR

-4270 LEEYGDASDAF
+4270 LEEYRDAHDTGSPAAD
-4281 GTGDDSDATEHV
+4281 GTEQV

-4301 ERLRAAAARLAD
+4301 DRLREAAARLAD
-4313 FLDHEEKQ
+4313 FLDREEEGD
-4321 HRTVRPADL
+4321 RTVRLADL

-4342 ERLAVVVASTSELR
+4342 ERLAVAVVSTSELR
-4356 RVLRAYLDAGE
+4356 RVLRAYLAAGE

-4379 AQGAVAEIAADAD
+4379 ARGAAAEIAADSD
-4392 LRELLVA
+4392 LQELLVA

-4412 LWAGGVDLDWHA
+4412 LWAGGVDLDWRA
-4424 LHDPAARRISLP
+4424 LHGPAARRISLP
-4436 AYPFARDRYWIGD
+4436 TYPFARDRFWIGD
-4449 LEPAEGNHPQGTTG
+4449 LEPAGGNHPAPASGG
-4463 TDRTTAATELTEL
+4463 STATVAPERPDP
-4476 TELHTQP
+4476 HTRP
-4483 RTPAT
+4483 GTPAPPTGPRET
-4488 PGDRAPAPLAS
+4488 PGDRDPLDS
-4499 YVPQVVH
+4499 YVPRVVR

-4519 LDGKLAFADY
+4519 LDGRLAFADY
-4529 GVDSILAVRI
+4529 GVDSILAVRT

-4545 ALSLTLPTSVLFDH
+4545 ALSLSLPTSVLFDH

-4580 AAAALTT
+4580 AAAAVT
-4587 TAPAEEQPR
+4587 TASAADRPR
-4596 DVPRPPSGAREPI
+4596 DVPRPPAGAREPI

-4627 WQHLADGD
+4627 WRHLADGD

-4642 RWDLTGTGDDA
+4642 RWDLRGSGDDA

-4672 FFNISGVE
+4672 FFNISGAE
-4680 ASVMDPQQRLL
+4680 AAVMDPQQRLL

-4699 EDAGH
+4699 EDAGY
-4704 AGRTADRRVGVY
+4704 AGRTGDGRCGVY

-4744 VPGRVAYFLN
+4744 VPGRVAYFLD

-4781 SGETEMALA
+4781 SGETGMALA

-4817 HTFDQRA
+4817 HTFDHRA

-4883 VYETFDVD
+4883 VYESFGVD

-4902 TGTKLGDPIEFRA
+4902 TGTRLGDPIEFRA
-4915 LTRAFRADTD
+4915 LTRAFRAGTD
-4925 KSGYCAVGSVK
+4925 KSGYCAIGSVK

-4943 FAAGVAGV
+4943 YAAGVTGV

-4956 AMRHGRI
+4956 AMRHGQI

-4974 AVPLAGSPFYPST
+4974 AVLLDGSPFYPST
-4987 STHAWETPG
+4987 RTHPWETPDG
-4996 GAPRLGVVSS
+4996 TPRLGVVSS

-5023 ARRTTAA
+5023 AHRVPA

-5047 ARQVAGLAEHCRR
+5047 ARQVTGLAEHCRR
-5060 ETTLDTGDAAWTLVA
+5060 ETALDTGDVAWTLLA

-5098 DEGLDGPRAFTGEA
+5098 AEGLDGPRAFTGEA
-5112 AASRKKDTGAD
+5112 ATSRKKHTGTAAD
-5123 TGRDRG
+5123 RDRG

-5152 LAELYVRGT
+5152 LAGLYARGT

-5200 TTAPAAPSH
+5200 ATEQPVTSPVPDH
-5209 PLVRATSPVS
+5209 PLVHATTPVP

-5224 LTATTTLTGDET
+5224 SRTLPD
-5236 LLRDHTVHGQ
+5236 
-5246 RILPGVA
+5246 A
-5253 HLEMARETAA
+5253 H
-5263 RALGA
+5263 
-5268 DATTPLRMRNVTW
+5268 
-5281 VRPLAVEDGPQDV
+5281 
-5294 DVLVRPAHDGALTF
+5294 
-5308 KVASRAAEPV
+5308 
-5318 VFSEGTVALSDA
+5318 
-5330 PRPEPV
+5330 
-5336 DLAALRAECPT
+5336 
-5347 AVPAARVAEALRA
+5347 
-5360 MGIHHGDTLRA
+5360 
-5371 IDEAYAGRGVVLARL
+5371 
-5386 ALPATAEPTGGPY
+5386 
-5399 VLHPSLMD
+5399 
-5407 SAVQASIALHLTG
+5407 
-5420 DGSPG
+5420 
-5425 DTAVPFA
+5425 
-5432 LGQLEL
+5432 
-5438 FAPCTASMWAVVRV
+5438 
-5452 ADSSAEVSPLS
+5452 
-5463 RLDIDLVG
+5463 
-5471 PGGEVHVRM
+5471 
-5480 TGYASRRVT
+5480 ASRRAA
-5489 EPVPALHAP
+5489 EPVPALHTT

-5505 ETFEAAVPSRNQ
+5505 GTLKAAVPSRGQ

-5524 TPEQRAALTAAHPD
+5524 TAEQRAALTVAHPL
-5538 AEHWRLAPGA
+5538 AEHWSLAPGA
-5548 PADEVTRAVEA
+5548 PADEAARAVEA
-5559 AGPVDHLLWLA
+5559 AGPIDHLLWLA
-5570 PGTELAPADAAGF
+5570 PGTELAPDDAAGF
-5583 VAAQED
+5583 VAAQEE

-5618 RALATHAHEDIR
+5618 RALATHAHEDVS
-5630 PAHAGLHGLFGSLG
+5630 PAHAGLHGLFGSVGL
-5644 REYTNWTVRRV
+5644 EHTHWTVRRV

-5660 DWPADLTALPAHSGG
+5660 DWPTDLTSLPAHSGG
-5675 DTWVRRTGQWLARRL
+5675 DTWVRRAGQWLARRL

-5696 PRPAAPYRKGGVYVV
+5696 PRPAAPYREGGVYVV

-5728 EYGAKVVWLG
+5728 RYGAKVVWLG
-5738 RRAHDAS
+5738 RRPHDAS
-5745 IDAKLRDI
+5745 IDAKLRAV
-5753 RSGGGRGLGEVS
+5753 SGRGEVS

-5778 RAHAEITARHGRIH
+5778 RARVEITARHGRIH
-5792 GVVQAALVL
+5792 GVVQAALAL
-5801 RDQTLAAMDEATF
+5801 MGAELLAGMDEATL
-5814 RASLAAKVDAA
+5814 RESLAAKVDAT
-5825 VAMAEVFAD
+5825 VTMAQVFAD
-5834 EALDFALFFSSIQS
+5834 EALDFALFFSSIQT
-5848 FATAAGQGNYAAGC
+5848 FMPVAGQGNYAAGC
-5862 TFGDSYAHFLSR
+5862 AFGDSYAHFLSR
-5874 HRDFPVK
+5874 RMPFPAK

-5890 LGSVASDFYRERMT
+5890 VGTATSDFHQERMT

-5923 LGGPQDQLSFIKMTK
+5923 LAGPQDQLTFVRTAR
-5938 PGVLEAV
+5938 PDVLAAV

-5950 TTVYPRTPSPVA
+5950 TTVYPRTPSPVE
-5962 PGAVTARPLE
+5962 PGVVTARPLE
-5972 PADRKALDTVAAW
+5972 PADRNALSAAAAW
-5985 RAEERDPLL
+5985 RAGEWDPVL

-6002 DALGAAPRP
+6002 DALGATPGP
-6011 GDPHTDLTAFR
+6011 GDTHTDVTALR
-6022 DRAGIHERYT
+6022 TRAGIHERYT
-6032 PWLEHSLRAVPAS
+6032 PWLEHSLRAAPAS

-6061 AWSAEPDRKAELEL
+6061 AWSAEPGRKARLEL

-6083 PGILTSQIRP
+6083 PGILTGAVRP

-6128 AIVTERLAADP
+6128 AIVTERLDKDP
-6139 GARLRVLEIGAGTG
+6139 GARLRILEIGAGTG

-6164 PYSEHIETYTY
+6164 PYREHIGTYTY

-6183 NHARASYGPD
+6183 NDARASYGTD

-6239 AKAALRD
+6239 VKAALRD

-6256 AFEIFGHLTFGLLE
+6256 GFDLFGHLTFGLLD

-6288 SPESWREV
+6288 SPERWREV

-6328 RQRVVVGRTPG
+6328 RQRVEGRTARPV
-6339 TTGERSRGAAAKRA
+6339 SGAAGEPRGGI
-6353 LTEAVSPKAS
+6353 TPE
-6363 PSGAVTTKSPL
+6363 PSLP
-6374 TEAVP
+6374 EP
-6379 PKAFA
+6379 
-6384 TETVTA
+6384 
-6390 QRSLA
+6390 SLPEPSLPEP
-6395 GAVAPKPSATEPVTP
+6395 VAPEPSAT
-6410 KPSPVEAAPVAPA
+6410 AATT
-6423 AVAGPAP
+6423 PAP
-6430 AAASVPEPTPA
+6430 AVV
-6441 PRALP
+6441 
-6446 APEKRA
+6446 
-6452 HSATANSNG
+6452 
-6461 TEARTVSG
+6461 EARTDG
-6469 TTVIAPDPGALA
+6469 RATAAI
-6481 VLRTQAMSGYLRDK
+6481 RTEAMIGYLRDK
-6495 AAATLRIPAEKI
+6495 AAATLKIPAEKI

-6519 SILVLQL
+6519 SIFILRL
-6526 TNALREDL
+6526 TGTLREDL
-6534 GDVPTTLLFDVESVE
+6534 GEVPTTLLFDVETVG

-6554 FLGTGTDRVDA
+6554 FLGTGTARVEA
-6565 LVTSLLP
+6565 LLTSLLP
-6572 APAEEPAPGPAG
+6572 APAEEETPEPAD
-6584 EPAPAPAPERS
+6584 EPAPAPGPERS

-6615 AYHVPLAFEVCGELD
+6615 AYHVPLVFEVRGELD
-6630 ESALEAAVRSLT
+6630 ERALEAAVRSLT
-6642 GRHPVLGAVFRE
+6642 DRHPVLGAVFRE

-6661 ETDGS
+6661 ETGGP
-6666 RRIPFERAELVAES
+6666 RRVPFARADLVAES
-6680 HAARVARVRAKVAA
+6680 HAVRVARVREKVTV

-6699 DGPLVRAHLL
+6699 DGPLARAHLL

-6716 TEEACRVL
+6716 TEEARRVL
-6724 LVTAHHIVVDG
+6724 LITAHHIVLDG

-6746 EAYRAAVRSEGAP
+6746 EAYRAAVRSAGAP
-6759 EAAESAGYAEFTAWE
+6759 EALEGPAESAGYAEFTAWE
-6774 AALLDSPEGEA
+6774 AAMLDSPEGEA
-6785 HLAYWAHE
+6785 HLAYWTQE
-6793 LRAPRRALAL
+6793 LRAPRRALDL
-6803 PGDRPLDPAATP
+6803 PGDRPFDPAATP
-6815 RGEEVAAK
+6815 RGEEVTAK
-6823 LSPELSAA
+6823 LTPELSAA
-6831 LITRARERRA
+6831 LTARARERRA
-6841 GPSVVFLASYMAFLH
+6841 GLAVVFLASYMAFL
-6856 RITGESDLV
+6856 RRVTGESDLV

-6870 AGRPEARFRDVVG
+6870 AGRPDARFRDVVG

-6889 PIRCAVDGDATYG
+6889 PIRCAVDGDDTYG
-6902 DLLQAVRRAVLG
+6902 DLLTSVRRAVLG

-6919 AYPFPAIVRAL
+6919 ACPFPAIVRAL

-6940 LVRTSLSFQNFEE
+6940 LVRTSLSYQNFEE
-6953 AALFTDGPATG
+6953 AALFTDAREAA
-6964 PGELRLR
+6964 PGELGLQV
-6971 TFEGVRQQGEFEL
+6971 FEGVRQESEFEL
-6984 EAEIFQEADGFR
+6984 EAEILQEADGFR
-6996 IFLKYDA
+6996 LYLKYDA
-7003 NRFDAATA
+7003 NRFDATTA

-7023 HMAHAPDG
+7023 RVAHEPDG
-7031 RVGDPAPSAGEADAA
+7031 RVGDATPSAGEADAS
-7046 ATLCALFAETLG
+7046 ATLCALFAETLKLG
-7058 RGHVSPGDDFF
+7058 RVRPHDDFF

-7074 SLQATRL
+7074 SLQAARL

-7093 STREVFAAP
+7093 STREVFEAP
-7102 TPAALAALAARPA
+7102 TPAALAALATRPA

>member
-1 MNTDTDTEPGNAG
+1 MNTDTGTDADPGNPERPQNDPQNGSGNDG

-29 TLEELRRHLDAGRSL
+29 TLEELWRHLDAGRSL

-144 RERARTDAY
+144 REKARTDAY

-259 ARARADGDPVHAVI
+259 ARALADGDPVHAVI

-323 PVGDPIEI
+323 PVGDPIEV

-420 TGADGRPAPRR
+420 TGSDGRPAPRR

-439 GGTNAHVVLEEHVR
+439 GGTNAHVVLEEHAA
-453 EEHVTDHPERQPA
+453 DHLERQPG
-466 VRTGPHLVPLSAK
+466 VHTGPHLVPLSAK

-491 LAHLRPPEPGDAAA
+491 LAHLRPPEPGDAAV

-535 ASVPEL
+535 ASAPEL
-541 TEALEAFLAGTLA
+541 TQALEAFLAGTLA

-567 GAPPEDGLLEAAGR
+567 YTPAEDGLVEAAGR
-581 WARGDAEDLPEPQT
+581 WARGETEDLPEPQT
-595 ADGDAKPRRVRLPA
+595 ADGAAKPRRVRLPA

-695 APAVRLRDVVWTRP
+695 AVRLRDVVWTRP

-719 HVGLAPRTG
+719 HVHLAPRTG
-728 TEGAGEDL
+728 AEGAGGEL

-762 SEALGEAGEPETLD
+762 SEEPEEPETLD

-827 PALAPDSSLDEG
+827 PAPENSPGEG
-839 FVLPPSVLDGAFQSS
+839 LVLPPSVLDAAFQSS
-854 LVLMAQSAGTA
+854 LVLMAQSSGTA

-880 PCAAVTWAWVR
+880 PCAAVAWAWVR

-918 GLVQRTGASSAES
+918 GLVQRTDASKTA
-931 PALAGPRVVTATC
+931 PAGPRVVTATC

-955 TETGPE
+955 AETGPE

-973 RMTPGLAGTPG
+973 RTTPGLAGTPG

-989 LPDIAPGRVAD
+989 LPDITPGRLAE

-1052 ENPLVSGRVVRVASL
+1052 ENPLVSGRVVRVAGL
-1067 DTTPPERITEIL
+1067 DTTPPERITQIL
-1079 RAEAADPEP
+1079 RTEAADPEP
-1088 ATEIRHA
+1088 FTEIRRA

-1100 RAWRPADVALGAG
+1100 RAWRPADVALGTG

-1194 EITREHGSLDGI
+1194 EITRAHGSLDGI

-1234 RGVLNLDAAT
+1234 RGVLSLDAAT

-1280 AHHRQALVDAGERT
+1280 AHHRQALVAAGERT

-1349 VVAYGADPNLAH
+1349 VVAYGADPTLAH
-1361 LPAGPHPEPVGAT
+1361 LPAGPPPAPVD
-1374 EAAAL
+1374 AAAAAAAP
-1379 DDGALQERAEGL
+1379 DGGALRERAEGL

-1426 TARLED
+1426 TARLEE

-1467 GAVPAATEET
+1467 GAGPAAAEET
-1477 PPAPQEAPAPAPALT
+1477 PPVLPEAPAPAPVPALPG
-1492 ASRDDRHDRD
+1492 ARDDRH
-1502 DRRDIAIIGIS
+1502 DIAIIGIS

-1542 RWDHDAVYSPDRSVP
+1542 RWDHDAVYSPDRDVP

-1614 QRRYQGDVAVL
+1614 QRQYQGDVAVL

-1761 HIHAVIKGTALSNA
+1761 RIHAVIKGTALSNA

-1831 FGKHTRDTGFC
+1831 FGKHTGDTGFC

-1910 DGGHETVHPRRAG
+1910 DGGRETVHPRRAG

-1944 TEEPYAHDGSEQLF
+1944 TEEPYAHDGREELF

-2008 AGDRRAALAAVD
+2008 AGNRHAALAAVD

-2028 TGAAL
+2028 TGTAL
-2033 ASHDPRAATATVT
+2033 ASHDPRAAT

-2066 GPRPPRRVSL
+2066 GSRPPRRVSL
-2076 PAYPFERVRC
+2076 PAYPFEQVRC

-2098 APLALREKLHPFLGR
+2098 APLALRERLHPFLGR

-2189 LTVTGAEAASGVVS
+2189 LTVTGAGAASGVVS
-2203 AEDSTGARVTV
+2203 AEDITGECVTV
-2214 AEFDVHP
+2214 AEFGVHP
-2221 GGAPADHRPGLPVGA
+2221 GGAPADHRPGLPVDA

-2277 RLVLAL
+2277 RLLLAL
-2283 TAPELRQ
+2283 IAPRLRQ
-2290 DHSARHITLA
+2290 DHGARHVTLA

-2348 EPAPGGDGLR
+2348 EPFESRPGAGSLS

-2364 DGDGRAVGELTGV
+2364 DRDGRAVGELTGV

-2392 PSPGDASLR
+2392 AASRDAS
-2401 DPSPRDA
+2401 
-2408 LPRKEEGMTRPEPLG
+2408 PRKEEGMTRPEPPG
-2423 APRPATEPLRAGGA
+2423 APRPATEPPRAGGA

-2468 RTTFDAFGFD
+2468 HTTFDAFGFD

-2485 SGRVRERFGVTLSP
+2485 SGRVRERFGVSLSP

-2516 EEFEE
+2516 EEFEG

-2529 SLPADDAPRST
+2529 SLPAADTPRAGAT
-2540 PAPALSAAP
+2540 RTRPAPAAPAA

-2568 DLDTYWANLAEGK
+2568 DLDTYWANLAEGR

-2592 GAAYAQVVEDADFPK
+2592 GAAYARVVENADFPK

-2734 GACDAAVAGGVNLL
+2734 GACDAAIAGGVNLL

-2796 ERDGDAILGVLIGS
+2796 ERDGDAILGVLVGS

-2830 ELVAAAMAA
+2830 ELVAAAMGA

-2916 TLNCREINPYIE
+2916 TLNCREINPYVE

-2935 IVREQEPWRRPRD
+2935 IVREREPWRRPRD
-2948 REGAP
+2948 RDGAP

-2977 EDHPGDDRHE
+2977 EDHSGDDRHE

-2996 ATHDTGRGGGRADSA
+2996 ATHDTARGGEYPDGA
-3011 QALIPLSARTGE
+3011 QVLIPLSARTGE
-3023 QLHER
+3023 QLHQR

-3055 RVAMAERVGWVVAS
+3055 RVAMAERVGWVVTS

-3083 GGSVVGGARGRVAHD
+3083 GGSAAGGARGRVAHD

-3113 GGDLTELLARW
+3113 GGGLGELLARW
-3124 AEGADVDWRAL
+3124 TEGADVDWRAL

-3161 TGVQGALATREAVE
+3161 TGAQGALTTREAS
-3175 IQADPGTREAPGT
+3175 GT
-3188 PAAAAA
+3188 PAAATGD
-3194 AGTAHAPVA
+3194 GTAHAPVA
-3203 AGAVSAGAVP
+3203 LGIVPVEAVSAGP
-3213 VGSVPAGAVSAGTVP
+3213 EP
-3228 AGIVPAGA
+3228 
-3236 VSAGT
+3236 AGT
-3241 GALPVHPRTG
+3241 GALPVHVRTG

-3259 GALARPL
+3259 GAPARPL

-3279 ETTAP
+3279 ENTAP

-3291 PSWVPKPAAAD
+3291 PSWVPKPAAPG
-3302 GAGERPYDHRVVI
+3302 GAGGHSYDRRVVI

-3329 SIPGV
+3329 SVPGA
-3334 RCHTVT
+3334 RCLTVT
-3340 TTARRAD
+3340 TTTRRAD

-3358 EALRG
+3358 EAVRE

-3380 SGGDDDTVGT
+3380 SGGDEDTAGT
-3390 ALAGLLRTLTL
+3390 ALAGLLHTLTL
-3401 EHPRIAG
+3401 EHPRITG
-3408 QVIGL
+3408 QLLGL

-3419 GAVAALVA
+3419 GTVAALVV
-3427 ENARRAHEDVVVR
+3427 EDARSAHEDVVVR

-3445 RAVREWTPVTPG
+3445 RAVREWTPAAPG

-3483 VARRIARDVARP
+3483 VARRIARDAARP
-3495 VLVLAGRRPQDGRV
+3495 VLVLAGRRPRDGRV

-3528 DVSRWEEVRYLVARI
+3528 DVSRWEEVRHLVARI
-3543 REDSGGIHGI
+3543 REESGGIHGV

-3562 AALTRQTPQEWAEVL
+3562 AALTRQTPEEWAEVL

-3585 HLDRATVAAPL
+3585 HLDRATAAAPL

-3645 SLAWPLWKDGGMT
+3645 SLAWPLWKDGGMA
-3658 VGDAAR
+3658 VDDAAR

-3698 HHGDTARVPGRRP
+3698 HHGDTARVPGRQP
-3711 SATARTA
+3711 AAGARTA
-3718 VDRPRTTEDRTAP
+3718 VDRPRTTEERTAP

-3783 YGDDVSKTL
+3783 YGDDVPKTL

-3797 TLRAVAEHLAA
+3797 TLRAVAGHLAA
-3808 EHTPGTAEAGTAPA
+3808 EHAPRSPRTDGGTVPS
-3822 TRPAAPAPAPAAP
+3822 TRPAEPVDERPRAAARPAAVPAPA
-3835 VVPATPAPRE
+3835 APRE

-3856 PGAGNVAEFWENLKA
+3856 PGAGNIAEFWENLKA

-4100 DGDRILAVIRGTS
+4100 DGDRVLAVIRGTS

-4174 EQDTDAKGFCAI
+4174 EQDTDDRGFCAI

-4200 GIAGLTKAVLQL
+4200 GVAGLTKAVLQL

-4226 NPNVD
+4226 NPNAD

-4239 QRELSPWRPEGGPR
+4239 QRELAPWRPERGPR

-4270 LEEYGDASDAF
+4270 LEEYGDTSGAS
-4281 GTGDDSDATEHV
+4281 GTGDAPDATEHV

-4412 LWAGGVDLDWHA
+4412 LWAGGVDLDWRA

-4436 AYPFARDRYWIGD
+4436 AYPFARDRFWIGD
-4449 LEPAEGNHPQGTTG
+4449 LEPVGGNHPQRTAG
-4463 TDRTTAATELTEL
+4463 TDRTTMATEPMRPPEP
-4476 TELHTQP
+4476 HP
-4483 RTPAT
+4483 RPGTPAT
-4488 PGDRAPAPLAS
+4488 PGDRAPLAS
-4499 YVPQVVH
+4499 HVSQVVR

-4529 GVDSILAVRI
+4529 GVDSILAVRV

-4580 AAAALTT
+4580 AATALATT
-4587 TAPAEEQPR
+4587 VPAEERPR
-4596 DVPRPPSGAREPI
+4596 DVPRPPAGAREPI

-4653 SDRCTRGGF
+4653 PDRCTRGGF

-4680 ASVMDPQQRLL
+4680 AAVMDPQQRLL

-4744 VPGRVAYFLN
+4744 VPGRVAYFLD

-4817 HTFDQRA
+4817 HTFDHRA

-4834 VLVLKRLSDAVADG
+4834 VLVLKRLSDAIADG
-4848 DHIHGVIRGSGVNHD
+4848 DHVHGVIRGSGVNHD

-5030 PRPAHLVVLSAR
+5030 APRPAHLVVLSAR

-5047 ARQVAGLAEHCRR
+5047 ARQVAGMAEHCRR
-5060 ETTLDTGDAAWTLVA
+5060 ETTLDTGDAAWTLVV

-5112 AASRKKDTGAD
+5112 AASRKKHTGAGD
-5123 TGRDRG
+5123 GRDRG
-5129 EECLRRCASPSG
+5129 EECLRRCASPNA

-5161 ALDYDRLFPAGAHL
+5161 ALEYDRLFPAGAHL

-5190 AAPTPPAAAR
+5190 AAPTPPAVAR
-5200 TTAPAAPSH
+5200 TTVPAAAPAPSH
-5209 PLVRATSPVS
+5209 PLVHAASSVS

-5336 DLAALRAECPT
+5336 DLAALRAECP
-5347 AVPAARVAEALRA
+5347 AEVPAARVAEALRA

-5386 ALPATAEPTGGPY
+5386 ALPATAEPAGAPY

-5438 FAPCTASMWAVVRV
+5438 FAPCTASMWAVVRL

-5480 TGYASRRVT
+5480 TGYASRRVA

-5505 ETFEAAVPSRNQ
+5505 GTFEAAVPSRNQ

-5524 TPEQRAALTAAHPD
+5524 TPGQRAALTAAHPH
-5538 AEHWRLAPGA
+5538 AEHWSLAPGA

-5570 PGTELAPADAAGF
+5570 PGTELAPSDAAGF

-5644 REYTNWTVRRV
+5644 REYTNWTVRRT

-5660 DWPADLTALPAHSGG
+5660 DWPTDLTALPAHSGG

-5696 PRPAAPYRKGGVYVV
+5696 PRPAAPYREGGVYVV

-5753 RSGGGRGLGEVS
+5753 RGRGPGEVS

-5792 GVVQAALVL
+5792 GVVQAALVRMDAEL
-5801 RDQTLAAMDEATF
+5801 LAGMDEAAL
-5814 RASLAAKVDAA
+5814 RASLAAKTDAT
-5825 VAMAEVFAD
+5825 VAMARVFAD
-5834 EALDFALFFSSIQS
+5834 EELDFALFFSSIQS
-5848 FATAAGQGNYAAGC
+5848 FAPVAGQGNYAAGC

-5874 HRDFPVK
+5874 RMPFPAK

-5890 LGSVASDFYRERMT
+5890 VGTAASDFHRERMT

-5923 LGGPQDQLSFIKMTK
+5923 LGGPQDQLTFVKTAR

-5950 TTVYPRTPSPVA
+5950 TTVYPRATSPVE
-5962 PGAVTARPLE
+5962 PGAVTARPLD
-5972 PADRKALDTVAAW
+5972 PAERKALSAVAAW
-5985 RAEERDPLL
+5985 RAEEWDPLL
-5994 ARMLRAHL
+5994 ARTLRAHL

-6011 GDPHTDLTAFR
+6011 GDAHTDVTALR
-6022 DRAGIHERYT
+6022 ERAGIHERYT
-6032 PWLEHSLRAVPAS
+6032 SWLEHSLRAVPAS
-6045 APSLDEVTRE
+6045 APSLDEIARE
-6055 WDERRA
+6055 WDAHRTARPAGPEG
-6061 AWSAEPDRKAELEL
+6061 KARPELA
-6075 VDTMLRAL
+6075 DTMLRAL
-6083 PGILTSQIRP
+6083 PGILTGTVRP

-6100 GSVELVEGCY
+6100 GSAGLVEGCY
-6110 RNNQVADTYNRAM
+6110 RNNRVADAYNRAL

-6128 AIVTERLAADP
+6128 AIVTEKLRKDP
-6139 GARLRVLEIGAGTG
+6139 GARLRILEIGAGTG

-6164 PYSEHIETYTY
+6164 PYGEHIDTYTY

-6183 NHARASYGPD
+6183 NDARTAYGPD
-6193 VPYLTCARL
+6193 VPYLACARL
-6202 DAEQPLAGQGIDPG
+6202 DAEQPLHSQRIDPG
-6216 SYDLVIAA
+6216 SYDLVVAA
-6224 NVLHATRDTR
+6224 NVLHATRDIR

-6256 AFEIFGHLTFGLLE
+6256 GFDLFAHLTFGLLE
-6270 GWWLFEDTSL
+6270 GWWLSEDTSL

-6302 PSVVMVLPEA
+6302 PSVVMVLPQA

-6328 RQRVVVGRTPG
+6328 RQRVARRTSGTAGEPRRGATPRRTPAG
-6339 TTGERSRGAAAKRA
+6339 TVTPKPSSP
-6353 LTEAVSPKAS
+6353 EAVTPKSSP
-6363 PSGAVTTKSPL
+6363 VR
-6374 TEAVP
+6374 EA
-6379 PKAFA
+6379 
-6384 TETVTA
+6384 
-6390 QRSLA
+6390 
-6395 GAVAPKPSATEPVTP
+6395 APKPSSAAAVAAKPSLAEAVTP
-6410 KPSPVEAAPVAPA
+6410 KPFPTEAVTPRPSPVEAAA
-6423 AVAGPAP
+6423 AAP
-6430 AAASVPEPTPA
+6430 AAARGPELEAVSVPEPTRAPQAVPA
-6441 PRALP
+6441 QETRADSATAHGTEGRRDGATSAVVPDPRAL
-6446 APEKRA
+6446 AGLR
-6452 HSATANSNG
+6452 
-6461 TEARTVSG
+6461 TEAM
-6469 TTVIAPDPGALA
+6469 A
-6481 VLRTQAMSGYLRDK
+6481 GYLRDK

-6534 GDVPTTLLFDVESVE
+6534 GDVPTTLLFDVESIE

-6572 APAEEPAPGPAG
+6572 APAEVPAPGPDE

-6615 AYHVPLAFEVCGELD
+6615 VYHVPLVFEVRGELD
-6630 ESALEAAVRSLT
+6630 EAALEAAVGSLT

-6661 ETDGS
+6661 ETGGA

-6680 HAARVARVRAKVAA
+6680 HAERAAQVRARVAA

-6699 DGPLVRAHLL
+6699 DGPLVRTHLL
-6709 TFVTPDG
+6709 TFVTPDR
-6716 TEEACRVL
+6716 TEEARRVL
-6724 LVTAHHIVVDG
+6724 LMTAHHIVADG
-6735 ISAGLLVRSLT
+6735 VSAGLIVRTLT
-6746 EAYRAAVRSEGAP
+6746 DAYRAAVRGESPEGG
-6759 EAAESAGYAEFTAWE
+6759 AESTRYAEFTAWE

-6785 HLAYWAHE
+6785 HLAYWARE
-6793 LRAPRRALAL
+6793 LRAPRRALDL

-6815 RGEEVAAK
+6815 RGEEVTVK
-6823 LSPELSAA
+6823 LGPGLSAA
-6831 LITRARERRA
+6831 LTSRARERRA
-6841 GPSVVFLASYMAFLH
+6841 GLAVVFLASYMAFLH
-6856 RITGESDLV
+6856 RMTGESDLV
-6865 VGLPA
+6865 VGLPSV
-6870 AGRPEARFRDVVG
+6870 GRPEARFRDVVG

-6889 PIRCAVDGDATYG
+6889 PIRCAVDGDDTYG
-6902 DLLQAVRRAVLG
+6902 DLLTSVRRAVLG

-6930 DVRRDGTRSP
+6930 GARREGTRAP
-6940 LVRTSLSFQNFEE
+6940 LVRTSLSYQNFEE
-6953 AALFTDGPATG
+6953 AALFTDAREAA
-6964 PGELRLR
+6964 PGELGLR
-6971 TFEGVRQQGEFEL
+6971 VFEGVRQESEFEL
-6984 EAEIFQEADGFR
+6984 EAEILQESDGFR
-6996 IFLKYDA
+6996 LYLKYDA

-7011 QGLLDAWCALLE
+7011 RGLLDAWRALLE
-7023 HMAHAPDG
+7023 RVAHEPDG
-7031 RVGDPAPSAGEADAA
+7031 RVGDPAPSAGETDAA
-7046 ATLCALFAETLG
+7046 ATLCGLFAETLG
-7058 RGHVSPGDDFF
+7058 LGHVSPGDDFF

-7081 AARAGRALGVEL
+7081 AARAGRALGVRL
-7093 STREVFAAP
+7093 STQEVFEAP

-7115 REAVPARPVLRRMF
+7115 REEAPARPVLRRMF

>member
-1 MNTDTDTEPGNAG
+1 MNPHADPGSPERPQNAPEHTD

-29 TLEELRRHLDAGRSL
+29 TLEELWRHLVAGRSL
-44 ISEVPAERWSKER
+44 ISEVPAGRWSKER

-68 TSSIWGGFIEDADRF
+68 TNSIWGGFIEDADRF

-103 FALELAWRAIEDAG
+103 FALELAWRAVEDAG

-144 RERARTDAY
+144 REKAPTDAY

-201 DCTTALAGGV
+201 DCDTALAGGV

-239 QGADGYV
+239 QRADGYV

-259 ARARADGDPVHAVI
+259 ARALADRDPVHAVI

-284 SSLTVTNPA
+284 SSLTVTSPA
-293 AQANLIEGLY
+293 AQADLIEGLY

-375 AKVIGALAGRRLPAT
+375 AKVIGALAGRKLPAT

-395 RNKLIKLDGSPFR
+395 QNKLVKLDGSPFR
-408 IVRDTEPWAEPP
+408 IVGGTQPWPEPP
-420 TGADGRPAPRR
+420 AAADGRPAPRR

-439 GGTNAHVVLEEHVR
+439 GGTNAHVVLEEAPG
-453 EEHVTDHPERQPA
+453 HPADAARRPA
-466 VRTGPHLVPLSAK
+466 AHQGPHLVPLSAK

-491 LAHLRPPEPGDAAA
+491 LAHLRPPRPGDAAE

-521 TGREPMPTRVAFVV
+521 TGREPMPARVAFVV

-554 GAEAHPGATVRAA
+554 GAAAHPGATVRAA
-567 GAPPEDGLLEAAGR
+567 GAPAEDASGLLETALLETAGR
-581 WARGDAEDLPEPQT
+581 WARGEAEDLPEPHA
-595 ADGDAKPRRVRLPA
+595 ADGAAKPRRVRLPA

-624 EPAQGPAALHPLLH
+624 APAHGPAVLHPLLH
-638 RNTSGLAGQRY
+638 RNISGLAGQRY

-676 LEMARAAVADAT
+676 LEMARAAVVDAT
-688 GHAPGHP
+688 GHTPEHR
-695 APAVRLRDVVWTRP
+695 AVRLRDVVWTRP
-709 LIAGDAPVDV
+709 LVAGDAPVDV
-719 HVGLAPRTG
+719 HIGLTPQAG
-728 TEGAGEDL
+728 TEGTGGEL

-749 AVVHGRGTAELLP
+749 AVVHARGTADLLP
-762 SEALGEAGEPETLD
+762 PEEPETLD
-776 LGALRTACRTP
+776 LGALRASCRTP

-793 YAAFRA
+793 YAAFQG
-799 QGLDYGPAMRGL
+799 QGLDYGPAMRAL
-811 DEILLGEG
+811 NEILLGEG
-819 QLLARIQA
+819 RLLARIQA
-827 PALAPDSSLDEG
+827 PARENRPDEG
-839 FVLPPSVLDGAFQSS
+839 FVLPPSVLDAAFQSS
-854 LVLMAQSAGTA
+854 LVLMARDPGPA

-891 RRPGGGAAAAFD
+891 RRPGGSTAATFD

-918 GLVQRTGASSAES
+918 GLVQRTDTTKAVP
-931 PALAGPRVVTATC
+931 PAHAGPRVVTATC
-944 RWTDAPAAPSA
+944 RWTDVPAAPSG
-955 TETGPE
+955 TEAGTE
-961 TVHAFLTGKAAA
+961 TVHAFLTGKAAD
-973 RMTPGLAGTPG
+973 RIPGLTGTPG

-989 LPDIAPGRVAD
+989 LPGITPGRVAD
-1000 GIDAALGLVLA
+1000 GVDAALGLVLA

-1023 PHRFV
+1023 PHRFA

-1052 ENPLVSGRVVRVASL
+1052 ENPLVSGRVVRVAGL
-1067 DTTPPERITEIL
+1067 DAMTPGRIADVL
-1079 RAEAADPEP
+1079 RAEAADRDP
-1088 ATEIRHA
+1088 ATEIRHT

-1100 RAWRPADVALGAG
+1100 QAWRPVDVALGAG

-1131 GGLGRHVARYFARRP
+1131 GGLGRHVTRYFARRP
-1146 GVTVVLSGRSAAG
+1146 GVTVVLSGRSPAG

-1169 RAAGVDAHYLPADT
+1169 RAAGADAHYLPADT

-1188 VARAVR
+1188 VARAVLG
-1194 EITREHGSLDGI
+1194 ITREHGSLDGI
-1206 VHAAGVLRDAYVLR
+1206 IHAAGVLRDAYVLR
-1220 KEPADLPAVLEPKV
+1220 KDAADLPAVLDPKV
-1234 RGVLNLDAAT
+1234 RGVLHLDAAT

-1280 AHHRQALVDAGERT
+1280 AQHRQALVDAGERT

-1302 PLWADGGMTVDDVT
+1302 PLWADGGMTADDVT

-1322 QRGWEP
+1322 ERGWEP

-1342 DDAPAHV
+1342 DDAPNHV
-1349 VVAYGADPNLAH
+1349 VVAYGTDPALAH
-1361 LPAGPHPEPVGAT
+1361 LPAGPPPEPV
-1374 EAAAL
+1374 AAAPAESAAP
-1379 DDGALQERAEGL
+1379 DDGALRGRAEEF
-1391 LKELLG
+1391 LKDLLG

-1403 PATMEATV
+1403 PATMEATA

-1426 TARLED
+1426 TARLEE
-1432 RFGPLSK
+1432 RFGRLSK
-1439 TLFFEYLNIE
+1439 TLFFEYVNIE
-1449 GVAGYFV
+1449 GVAGHFV
-1456 EAHRERLEAVL
+1456 EAHRERLETVL
-1467 GAVPAATEET
+1467 GTAPGTRETAQAA
-1477 PPAPQEAPAPAPALT
+1477 PVAAPAPAPAPAL
-1492 ASRDDRHDRD
+1492 ASVSEPAPAPAAARGDRHD
-1502 DRRDIAIIGIS
+1502 IAVIGIS
-1513 GRYPGAGTLDELWTL
+1513 GRYPGADTLDELWAL

-1542 RWDHDAVYSPDRSVP
+1542 RWNHDAVYSPDRSAP

-1568 RDIDKFDPRYFRVSK
+1568 RDIDMFDPRYFRVSK

-1614 QRRYQGDVAVL
+1614 QRQYQGDVAVL

-1638 QNSLTRGAPATGSY
+1638 QNSLTRGSPATGSY

-1842 ALGSVKSNTGHLLA
+1842 ALGSVKSNAGHLLA
-1856 AAGMAGLAKVV
+1856 AAGMIGFAKVV

-1910 DGGHETVHPRRAG
+1910 DGGRETVHPRRAG

-1929 GGMNSHIILEEYRAA
+1929 GGMNSHIILEEYRG
-1944 TEEPYAHDGSEQLF
+1944 TPEEPYDHDGREQLF

-1964 DAALAEVLTRFRAHL
+1964 DAALAACLTRFRAHL
-1979 AGAAEDGLPSIAHT
+1979 AGAPEDGLPSIAHT

-2020 RYLAGDRD
+2020 RYLTGDRD

-2033 ASHDPRAATATVT
+2033 ASHDPRAATAR
-2046 ARTLATAWLGGKSVD
+2046 ALATAWLSGKSVD

-2091 PGAPSVT
+2091 PEAPSVT

-2113 NASDVEGL
+2113 NASDVGGL

-2137 RHDKERAVAPTFAAD
+2137 RHEGERAVAPTFAAD

-2162 FAAAPV
+2162 FATAPV
-2168 VRGLRLPGEVPWAST
+2168 VRGLRLPGPVPWAST
-2183 TRLITS
+2183 ARLIT
-2189 LTVTGAEAASGVVS
+2189 TFAVTGAEAASGVVT
-2203 AEDSTGARVTV
+2203 AEDTTGARVTV

-2221 GGAPADHRPGLPVGA
+2221 GAARTNRRQDLPVDA

-2264 YCGVQGAYWLPDG
+2264 YSGVRGAYWLHDG

-2283 TAPELRQ
+2283 TVPGLRQ
-2290 DHSARHITLA
+2290 DHSARHVTLA
-2300 PHVLTAAAQGLRL
+2300 PHVLTAVAQGLRL

-2322 WARTTPYGIEEI
+2322 WEWTAPYGIEEI
-2334 RVSGDPADVAYVLF
+2334 RVSGAPADVAYALF
-2348 EPAPGGDGLR
+2348 EPEPGAGGLR
-2358 GHVRLL
+2358 GRVRLL
-2364 DGDGRAVGELTGV
+2364 DRDGRAVGELTGV
-2377 RCGDDASPRDASLRD
+2377 RCAAG
-2392 PSPGDASLR
+2392 
-2401 DPSPRDA
+2401 
-2408 LPRKEEGMTRPEPLG
+2408 G
-2423 APRPATEPLRAGGA
+2423 APREKADMTQQERPGPLRTTRPATEPPRTEGA
-2437 DPGTGIVPFA
+2437 ESGTGVVAFA
-2447 VAELRD
+2447 VAELRQ
-2453 IASGILKFAPDELDG
+2453 IASGILKFAPGELDD
-2468 RTTFDAFGFD
+2468 RTAFDAFGFD

-2485 SGRVRERFGVTLSP
+2485 SQRVRERFGVTLSP
-2499 AVFFDL
+2499 AAFFDL

-2516 EEFEE
+2516 QEFEE
-2521 PVREAYAR
+2521 PLREAYTR
-2529 SLPADDAPRST
+2529 SLPVDDAPRT
-2540 PAPALSAAP
+2540 TAARTRLRPQAPAPGAP
-2549 GTPMPIAVV
+2549 MLIAVV

-2587 PVHRY
+2587 PAHRY
-2592 GAAYAQVVEDADFPK
+2592 GAAYARVVADADFPK

-2622 FRVYP
+2622 FRIYP

-2681 VEPDAFTSTGNAH
+2681 VAPDAFTSTGNAH

-2719 SSLIA
+2719 SSLVA

-2734 GACDAAVAGGVNLL
+2734 GACDAAIAGGVNLL

-2796 ERDGDAILGVLIGS
+2796 ERDGDAVLGVLVGS

-2830 ELVAAAMAA
+2830 ELITTAMGA
-2839 VDPDTV
+2839 VDPGTV

-2871 RLGARGRGTCGLGSV
+2871 RLGATGRGTCGLGSV

-2901 LLKVLLAMRHRVLPA
+2901 LLKVLLALRHRVLPA
-2916 TLNCREINPYIE
+2916 TLNCHEINPYIE

-2935 IVREQEPWRRPRD
+2935 IVREPEPWRRPRD

-2977 EDHPGDDRHE
+2977 EENGARQGDETHE
-2987 EYEAVDATD
+2987 EHERVDAT
-2996 ATHDTGRGGGRADSA
+2996 HGTGRRAVHADGA
-3011 QALIPLSARTGE
+3011 EALIPLSARTSE

-3035 LEKTDAPAGL
+3035 LEKTDGPAGL

-3055 RVAMAERVGWVVAS
+3055 RVAMAERAGWVVTS
-3069 RGELAARLR
+3069 LDELAARLR

-3083 GGSVVGGARGRVAHD
+3083 DGQAPGGARGRAAHD

-3103 QTPARPAATA
+3103 QVAVPDAWRGTTA
-3113 GGDLTELLARW
+3113 GGDLRGLLSRW
-3124 AEGADVDWRAL
+3124 AAGAAVDWRAL
-3135 HGARPPKRAH
+3135 YGTRPPKRAH

-3152 YERHWIPEG
+3152 YERHWIPEA
-3161 TGVQGALATREAVE
+3161 TGATEVMGAPVT
-3175 IQADPGTREAPGT
+3175 GEAPGN
-3188 PAAAAA
+3188 PAAPAA
-3194 AGTAHAPVA
+3194 AGTARPP
-3203 AGAVSAGAVP
+3203 VSAGAVP
-3213 VGSVPAGAVSAGTVP
+3213 AGTE
-3228 AGIVPAGA
+3228 AL
-3236 VSAGT
+3236 SA
-3241 GALPVHPRTG
+3241 PVRTG
-3251 ARPDHGRD
+3251 ARPDRGRD
-3259 GALARPL
+3259 SGPARPV
-3266 APRNAGPAATDGA
+3266 APRNGTAGTAAGDRA
-3279 ETTAP
+3279 ADTAT

-3291 PSWVPKPAAAD
+3291 PAWTPKPTDTATGGAD
-3302 GAGERPYDHRVVI
+3302 GRPYDHRVVI
-3315 LCGALAQARADVER
+3315 LCGALAPARPDVER
-3329 SIPGV
+3329 SLPGV
-3334 RCHTVT
+3334 SCVAVT
-3340 TTARRAD
+3340 TTAQRLD
-3347 SRFTDLSRQVF
+3347 SRFTDVSRQVF
-3358 EALRG
+3358 EAVRDL
-3363 LAAEER
+3363 LAEER
-3369 DGTTLVQVVTP
+3369 HGTALVQIVTP
-3380 SGGDDDTVGT
+3380 PGDDTAGT
-3390 ALAGLLRTLTL
+3390 ALAGFLRTLTL

-3408 QVIGL
+3408 QLLAL

-3419 GAVAALVA
+3419 GTVAALVA
-3427 ENARRAHEDVVVR
+3427 ENARSAHEDAVVR
-3440 HRDGE
+3440 YHDGE
-3445 RAVREWTPVTPG
+3445 RAVRDWTPASLR

-3466 AGGVYLI
+3466 AGSVYLI

-3495 VLVLAGRRPQDGRV
+3495 VLVLAGRRPRDGRV

-3528 DVSRWEEVRYLVARI
+3528 DVSRWEEVRHLVARI
-3543 REDSGGIHGI
+3543 GEDSGAIHGI
-3553 VHSAGVLHD
+3553 VHSAGVLRD
-3562 AALTRQTPQEWAEVL
+3562 AALTRQTPEEWAEVL

-3585 HLDRATVAAPL
+3585 HLDRATEAAPL

-3645 SLAWPLWKDGGMT
+3645 SVAWPLWKDGGMA
-3658 VGDAAR
+3658 VDDAAR

-3685 LDAWRLGADRVWV
+3685 LDAWRLGGDRVWV
-3698 HHGDTARVPGRRP
+3698 HHGDTARVPGREP
-3711 SATARTA
+3711 APAA
-3718 VDRPRTTEDRTAP
+3718 AAWRTTEENTEEAAP
-3731 AATAR
+3731 AASVR
-3736 DTLRLLVDLFARV
+3736 DTLRLLVGLFARV
-3749 TKSAPGTVDPDEP
+3749 TKSAPGTVDADAS

-3783 YGDDVSKTL
+3783 YGDDVPKTL
-3792 FYERP
+3792 FYEQP
-3797 TLRAVAEHLAA
+3797 TLRAVAGHLAA
-3808 EHTPGTAEAGTAPA
+3808 EHAPQAARTDADTAPA
-3822 TRPAAPAPAPAAP
+3822 LRPAEADERPVPAAG
-3835 VVPATPAPRE
+3835 PAAAQAPSAPRE

-3886 EGFFEPDREKAV
+3886 EGFYEPDREKAV

-4007 DLRGPSLTVDTMC
+4007 DLRGPSLTIDTMC

-4030 CENLHRGSCEV
+4030 CENLHRGSCEA

-4067 DARCRSFGAGGDGFV
+4067 DACCRSFGAGGDGFV

-4100 DGDRILAVIRGTS
+4100 DGDRVLAVIRGTS
-4113 VNHGGRTHGYTVPN
+4113 VNHGGRTHGYTVPD

-4142 GVSAR
+4142 GVRAR

-4174 EQDTDAKGFCAI
+4174 AQDTDDKGFCAI

-4200 GIAGLTKAVLQL
+4200 GVAGLTKAVLQL

-4239 QRELSPWRPEGGPR
+4239 QRELAPWRPERGPR

-4259 FGAGGSNAHVI
+4259 FGAGGSNAHVV
-4270 LEEYGDASDAF
+4270 LEEYGDAP
-4281 GTGDDSDATEHV
+4281 GTGAVDGAEQV

-4301 ERLRAAAARLAD
+4301 ERLREAAARLAD
-4313 FLDHEEKQ
+4313 FLDHEEEQ
-4321 HRTVRPADL
+4321 HRTVRLADL
-4330 AHTLRTGREAMK
+4330 AHTLRTGREAMR
-4342 ERLAVVVASTSELR
+4342 ERLAAAVVSTAELR
-4356 RVLRAYLDAGE
+4356 RVLRAYLGAGE

-4379 AQGAVAEIAADAD
+4379 AQGVVAELAADAD
-4392 LRELLVA
+4392 LRELLVT
-4399 RWAAAGKLDKLAA
+4399 RWAAAGKTDKLAA
-4412 LWAGGVDLDWHA
+4412 LWAGGVDLDWRA

-4436 AYPFARDRYWIGD
+4436 TYPFARDRFWIGD
-4449 LEPAEGNHPQGTTG
+4449 LEPAGGNHPERAGG
-4463 TDRTTAATELTEL
+4463 GTTAAEPPEPC
-4476 TELHTQP
+4476 P
-4483 RTPAT
+4483 RTSPDTTAPPAGRRAS
-4488 PGDRAPAPLAS
+4488 GDRPSPGTSVAR
-4499 YVPQVVH
+4499 VVR
-4506 EKIAAALAMDEDA
+4506 EKIAAALALDEDA

-4559 SSADRLTAHLLA
+4559 ASADRLTAHLLA
-4571 DHGDSIAPP
+4571 AHGDRIAPP
-4580 AAAALTT
+4580 AAAAVT
-4587 TAPAEEQPR
+4587 TAPAEEPQHG
-4596 DVPRPPSGAREPI
+4596 DTRPPSGTREPI

-4616 RFAGADSLDEL
+4616 RFAGADSLDAL

-4635 ELVTEAT
+4635 DLVTEAT
-4642 RWDLTGTGDDA
+4642 RWDLTGNTGDDA
-4653 SDRCTRGGF
+4653 PDRCTRGGF
-4662 LDRIDTFDPM
+4662 LDRIDAFDPM

-4680 ASVMDPQQRLL
+4680 AAVMDPQQRIL

-4699 EDAGH
+4699 EDAGY
-4704 AGRTADRRVGVY
+4704 AGRTGDRRCGVY

-4744 VPGRVAYFLN
+4744 VPGRVTYFLD

-4804 AGRAGMLSPTGRC
+4804 AGRAGMLSPAGRC
-4817 HTFDQRA
+4817 HTFDHRA

-4834 VLVLKRLSDAVADG
+4834 VLVLKRLSDALADG
-4848 DHIHGVIRGSGVNHD
+4848 DHIHGVIRASGVNHD

-4883 VYETFDVD
+4883 VYERFGVD

-4902 TGTKLGDPIEFRA
+4902 TGTKLGDPIEFGA
-4915 LTRAFRADTD
+4915 LTRAFRADTG
-4925 KSGYCAVGSVK
+4925 KSGYCAIGSVK

-4943 FAAGVAGV
+4943 YAAGVAGV

-4974 AVPLAGSPFYPST
+4974 AVRLDGSPFYPST
-4987 STHAWETPG
+4987 RSHAWETRD
-4996 GAPRLGVVSS
+4996 GAPRLGAVSS

-5023 ARRTTAA
+5023 ARRTTPAQ
-5030 PRPAHLVVLSAR
+5030 RPAHLVVLSAR

-5047 ARQVAGLAEHCRR
+5047 ALQVAGLAEHCRR
-5060 ETTLDTGDAAWTLVA
+5060 ETAPDTGDIAWTLVV
-5075 GREHFAHR
+5075 GRDHFAHR

-5098 DEGLDGPRAFTGEA
+5098 GEGLDGPRAFTGEA

-5123 TGRDRG
+5123 ADRDRG
-5129 EECLRRCASPSG
+5129 EECLRRCSSPSG
-5141 TDHTYRTDLGT
+5141 TDQTYRTDLGT

-5190 AAPTPPAAAR
+5190 AAPTPPAVAR
-5200 TTAPAAPSH
+5200 TTAPAALPAPSH
-5209 PLVRATSPVS
+5209 PLVHTTTPVP

-5224 LTATTTLTGDET
+5224 LTATTTLTGEEA
-5236 LLRDHTVHGQ
+5236 LLRDHTVHG
-5246 RILPGVA
+5246 RRVLPGVA

-5263 RALGA
+5263 RALGTG
-5268 DATTPLRMRNVTW
+5268 ATTALRMRNVTW
-5281 VRPLAVEDGPQDV
+5281 VRPLVVEDGPKDV
-5294 DVLVRPAHDGALTF
+5294 DVLVRPAHDGALAF
-5308 KVASRAAEPV
+5308 RIASRAAEPV
-5318 VFSEGTVALSDA
+5318 VFSEGTVAPSGT

-5336 DLAALRAECPT
+5336 DLAALRAQCPT
-5347 AVPAARVAEALRA
+5347 VVPAARVADALQA

-5386 ALPATAEPTGGPY
+5386 ALPAAAEPTGAPY

-5420 DGSPG
+5420 DGSPR

-5438 FAPCTASMWAVVRV
+5438 FAPCTDAMWAVVRV
-5452 ADSSAEVSPLS
+5452 ADSSAEASPLS

-5480 TGYASRRVT
+5480 TGYASRRVA

-5505 ETFEAAVPSRNQ
+5505 GTFAAAVPSRTQ

-5524 TPEQRAALTAAHPD
+5524 TPEQRAALTLTHPY

-5548 PADEVTRAVEA
+5548 PAGEVTRAVEA
-5559 AGPVDHLLWLA
+5559 AGPIDHLLWIA

-5583 VAAQED
+5583 VAAQEE

-5644 REYTNWTVRRV
+5644 REYTHWTVRRT

-5660 DWPADLTALPAHSGG
+5660 DWPSDLTALPAHSGG

-5696 PRPAAPYRKGGVYVV
+5696 PRTAAPYREGGVYVV

-5721 WTRHVVE
+5721 WTRHVAE

-5738 RRAHDAS
+5738 RRAQDAAVE
-5745 IDAKLRDI
+5745 AKLRAV
-5753 RSGGGRGLGEVS
+5753 RGRGEVS

-5792 GVVQAALVL
+5792 GVVQAALVPMDAEL
-5801 RDQTLAAMDEATF
+5801 LAGMDEAVL
-5814 RASLAAKVDAA
+5814 RESLAAKVDAT
-5825 VAMAEVFAD
+5825 VAMAQVFAD
-5834 EALDFALFFSSIQS
+5834 EALDFALFFSSIQT
-5848 FATAAGQGNYAAGC
+5848 FMPVAGQGNYAAGC

-5874 HRDFPVK
+5874 RMPFPAK

-5890 LGSVASDFYRERMT
+5890 VGTAASGFHQERMT

-5916 MAALDTL
+5916 MAALDAL
-5923 LGGPQDQLSFIKMTK
+5923 LGGPQDQLTFVKTAK
-5938 PGVLEAV
+5938 PDVLDAV
-5945 DPATR
+5945 DPAIR
-5950 TTVYPRTPSPVA
+5950 TTVYPRTSSPVE
-5962 PGAVTARPLE
+5962 PGAVTARPLA
-5972 PADRKALDTVAAW
+5972 PADRKALNAVAAW
-5985 RAEERDPLL
+5985 RAEEWDPLL

-6002 DALGAAPRP
+6002 GALGAVPGP
-6011 GDPHTDLTAFR
+6011 GDAHTDVTALR
-6022 DRAGIHERYT
+6022 TRAGIHERYT
-6032 PWLEHSLRAVPAS
+6032 PWLEHALRAVPAS

-6061 AWSAEPDRKAELEL
+6061 AWSAEPDRKARLEL
-6075 VDTMLRAL
+6075 ADTMLRAL
-6083 PGILTSQIRP
+6083 PGILTGAVPP

-6100 GSVELVEGCY
+6100 GSAELVEGCY
-6110 RNNQVADTYNRAM
+6110 RNNQVADTYNRAL

-6128 AIVTERLAADP
+6128 AIVADRLGKDP
-6139 GARLRVLEIGAGTG
+6139 GARLRILEIGAGTG

-6164 PYSEHIETYTY
+6164 PYHEHIETYVY

-6183 NHARASYGPD
+6183 NDARTSYGTD

-6224 NVLHATRDTR
+6224 NVLHATRDIR

-6239 AKAALRD
+6239 VKAALRD

-6256 AFEIFGHLTFGLLE
+6256 GFDLFGHLTFGLLE

-6288 SPESWREV
+6288 SPERWREV

-6328 RQRVVVGRTPG
+6328 RQRVSGRTVRPA
-6339 TTGERSRGAAAKRA
+6339 SRAVGDPRGGA
-6353 LTEAVSPKAS
+6353 TS
-6363 PSGAVTTKSPL
+6363 
-6374 TEAVP
+6374 
-6379 PKAFA
+6379 
-6384 TETVTA
+6384 
-6390 QRSLA
+6390 
-6395 GAVAPKPSATEPVTP
+6395 
-6410 KPSPVEAAPVAPA
+6410 KPSPAE
-6423 AVAGPAP
+6423 AVAADPSAPETTTPAP
-6430 AAASVPEPTPA
+6430 AGAGSRAPEAVRAPVPA
-6441 PRALP
+6441 PVPKAVP
-6446 APEKRA
+6446 APENRA
-6452 HSATANSNG
+6452 DTGTATGTDGRDEAGTETRTEPRTDTRVTGANTRKGSG
-6461 TEARTVSG
+6461 TEACTDDRAAAGARTE
-6469 TTVIAPDPGALA
+6469 
-6481 VLRTQAMSGYLRDK
+6481 AMVGYLRDK

-6519 SILVLQL
+6519 SLLVLQL

-6534 GDVPTTLLFDVESVE
+6534 GDVPTTLLFDVETVE

-6554 FLGTGTDRVDA
+6554 FLGTGSDRVNA

-6572 APAEEPAPGPAG
+6572 TPAG
-6584 EPAPAPAPERS
+6584 EPAPGPGEEPAPASAPEQS
-6595 GLSQAQ
+6595 ALSQAQ
-6601 LGLWLTQRISPDTT
+6601 LGIWLTQQISPDTT
-6615 AYHVPLAFEVCGELD
+6615 VYHVPLVFEVRGELD
-6630 ESALEAAVRSLT
+6630 EPALEAAVRSLT
-6642 GRHPVLGAVFRE
+6642 GRHPVLGAVFGE

-6661 ETDGS
+6661 ETGGS

-6680 HAARVARVRAKVAA
+6680 HAERVAQVRAKVHA

-6716 TEEACRVL
+6716 TEEARRVL
-6724 LVTAHHIVVDG
+6724 LMTAHHIVVDG

-6746 EAYRAAVRSEGAP
+6746 EAYRAAVRSGGAP
-6759 EAAESAGYAEFTAWE
+6759 VALEGAAESAGYAEFTAWE
-6774 AALLDSPEGEA
+6774 AAMLDSPEGDA
-6785 HLAYWAHE
+6785 LLAYWTHE

-6803 PGDRPLDPAATP
+6803 PGDRPFDPAATP

-6823 LSPELSAA
+6823 LTPELSAA
-6831 LITRARERRA
+6831 LTARARERRA

-6856 RITGESDLV
+6856 RVTGESDLV

-6870 AGRPEARFRDVVG
+6870 AGRPGTRFRDVVG

-6889 PIRCAVDGDATYG
+6889 PIRCAVDGDETYE
-6902 DLLQAVRRAVLG
+6902 DLLTSVRRAVLG

-6919 AYPFPAIVRAL
+6919 AYPFPAMVRAL
-6930 DVRRDGTRSP
+6930 GVRRDGTRSP
-6940 LVRTSLSFQNFEE
+6940 LVRTSLSYQNFEE
-6953 AALFTDGPATG
+6953 AALFTEAREAA
-6964 PGELRLR
+6964 PGELGLR
-6971 TFEGVRQQGEFEL
+6971 VFEGVRQESEFEL
-6984 EAEIFQEADGFR
+6984 EAEIFQESDGFR
-6996 IFLKYDA
+6996 LYLKYDA
-7003 NRFDAATA
+7003 NRFDATTA

-7023 HMAHAPDG
+7023 RVAHEPDG
-7031 RVGDPAPSAGEADAA
+7031 RVGDAAPSAGEAAVA
-7046 ATLCALFAETLG
+7046 ATLCGLFAETLG
-7058 RGHVSPGDDFF
+7058 LGEVGPHDDFF

-7081 AARAGRALGVEL
+7081 AARAGRALGAEL
-7093 STREVFAAP
+7093 STREVFEAP
-7102 TPAALAALAARPA
+7102 TPVALTALATRSA
-7115 REAVPARPVLRRMF
+7115 RETVPARPVLRRMF

>member
-1 MNTDTDTEPGNAG
+1 MNTNTDPGNPECPDNAPENGPENTG

-29 TLEELRRHLDAGRSL
+29 TLEELWRHLAAGRSL

-57 YFGDPRRGAEK
+57 YFGDPRRGSEK
-68 TSSIWGGFIEDADRF
+68 TNSIWGGFVEDADRF
-83 DASFFQISPR
+83 DASFFRISPR

-144 RERARTDAY
+144 REKARTDAY

-168 YFLDLQGPSITN
+168 YLLDLQGPSITN

-192 EAVTALRNG
+192 EAVSALRNG
-201 DCTTALAGGV
+201 DCSTALAGGV

-259 ARARADGDPVHAVI
+259 ARALADRDPVHAVI

-293 AQANLIEGLY
+293 AQADLIEGLY

-375 AKVIGALAGRRLPAT
+375 AKVIGALAGRKLPAT

-395 RNKLIKLDGSPFR
+395 RNKLIKLDGSPFH
-408 IVRDTEPWAEPP
+408 IVGDTRPWPEPP
-420 TGADGRPAPRR
+420 AGADGRPAPRR

-439 GGTNAHVVLEEHVR
+439 GGTNAHVVLEE
-453 EEHVTDHPERQPA
+453 PPA
-466 VRTGPHLVPLSAK
+466 DASRRPAAPAGPHLVPLSAK

-491 LAHLRPPEPGDAAA
+491 LAHLRPPQPGDAAE
-505 ALRQPQDLADI
+505 ALRQPQELADI

-521 TGREPMPTRVAFVV
+521 AGREPMAARVAFVV

-541 TEALEAFLAGTLA
+541 TEALEAFLAGTAA
-554 GAEAHPGATVRAA
+554 GAEAHPGAAVRAE
-567 GAPPEDGLLEAAGR
+567 GASALLEAAGR
-581 WARGDAEDLPEPQT
+581 WARGEAEDLPEPQA
-595 ADGDAKPRRVRLPA
+595 ADGAAKPRRVRLPA

-676 LEMARAAVADAT
+676 LEMARAAIADAT
-688 GHAPGHP
+688 GP
-695 APAVRLRDVVWTRP
+695 APEHRAVRLRDVVWTRP
-709 LIAGDAPVDV
+709 LVAGDAPVDV
-719 HVGLAPRTG
+719 HIGLTPRAG
-728 TEGAGEDL
+728 AEGAGVEL

-749 AVVHGRGTAELLP
+749 AVVHGRGTAALLP
-762 SEALGEAGEPETLD
+762 PEEPETLG
-776 LGALRTACRTP
+776 LGALRAACRTP

-793 YAAFRA
+793 YAAFQGR
-799 QGLDYGPAMRGL
+799 GLDYGPAMRGL
-811 DEILLGEG
+811 NEILLGEG
-819 QLLARIQA
+819 QLLARIQ
-827 PALAPDSSLDEG
+827 PPAPDQG
-839 FVLPPSVLDGAFQSS
+839 CVLPPSVLDAAFQASV
-854 LVLMAQSAGTA
+854 VLMARDGAPA
-865 GPTMPFALERIDIHR
+865 GPAMPFALERIDIHR

-891 RRPGGGAAAAFD
+891 RRPGGGTSAAFD

-918 GLVQRTGASSAES
+918 GLVQRTGAPETQP
-931 PALAGPRVVTATC
+931 PAPAGPRVVTATC
-944 RWTDAPAAPSA
+944 RWTDAPAAPG
-955 TETGPE
+955 TDTGTE

-973 RMTPGLAGTPG
+973 LPPGLAGTPG

-989 LPDIAPGRVAD
+989 LPGITPGRVAD
-1000 GIDAALGLVLA
+1000 GVDAALGLVLA

-1052 ENPLVSGRVVRVASL
+1052 ENPLVSGRVVRVAGL
-1067 DTTPPERITEIL
+1067 DTLAAGRIAGIL
-1079 RAEAADPEP
+1079 RAEAADREP
-1088 ATEIRHA
+1088 DTEIRRT

-1100 RAWRPADVALGAG
+1100 QAWRPADIALGAG

-1131 GGLGRHVARYFARRP
+1131 GGLGRHVARYFARHP

-1169 RAAGVDAHYLPADT
+1169 RAAGVDAHHLPVDT

-1194 EITREHGSLDGI
+1194 AIVREHGSLDGI

-1220 KEPADLPAVLEPKV
+1220 KEASDVPAVLEPKV

-1316 RESMRR
+1316 RESMRAE
-1322 QRGWEP
+1322 RGWEP

-1342 DDAPAHV
+1342 DDAPEHV
-1349 VVAYGADPNLAH
+1349 VVAYGADPALAH
-1361 LPAGPHPEPVGAT
+1361 LPAGPPPEPVAAEGA
-1374 EAAAL
+1374 AP
-1379 DDGALQERAEGL
+1379 DDGALQGRAEDL
-1391 LKELLG
+1391 LKNLLG

-1426 TARLED
+1426 TARLEE
-1432 RFGPLSK
+1432 RFGRLSK
-1439 TLFFEYLNIE
+1439 TLFFEYVNIE

-1456 EAHRERLEAVL
+1456 EAHRERLETVL
-1467 GAVPAATEET
+1467 GAAPGTRETPAPVAPVPVPVAAPVPA
-1477 PPAPQEAPAPAPALT
+1477 PT
-1492 ASRDDRHDRD
+1492 AARDDRHD
-1502 DRRDIAIIGIS
+1502 IAVIGIS
-1513 GRYPGAGTLDELWTL
+1513 GRYPGAGTLDELWAL

-1568 RDIDKFDPRYFRVSK
+1568 RDIDMFDPRYFRVSK

-1614 QRRYQGDVAVL
+1614 QRQYQGDVAVL

-1747 VVLKPLADAERDGD
+1747 VVLKPLVDAERDGD

-1842 ALGSVKSNTGHLLA
+1842 ALGSVKSNAGHLLA
-1856 AAGMAGLAKVV
+1856 AAGMIGFAKVV

-1910 DGGHETVHPRRAG
+1910 EGGHETVHPRRAG

-1929 GGMNSHIILEEYRAA
+1929 GGMNSHIILEEYRGAPD
-1944 TEEPYAHDGSEQLF
+1944 EPYEHDGREQLF

-1964 DAALAEVLTRFRAHL
+1964 DAALGTCLTRFRAHL
-1979 AGAAEDGLPSIAHT
+1979 AGATEDGLPSIAHT

-2008 AGDRRAALAAVD
+2008 AADRRAALAAVD
-2020 RYLAGDRD
+2020 RYLAGGRD
-2028 TGAAL
+2028 TVAAL
-2033 ASHDPRAATATVT
+2033 ASHDPRTGT
-2046 ARTLATAWLGGKSVD
+2046 ARALATAWLSGKSVD

-2066 GPRPPRRVSL
+2066 GPRPPRRVPL
-2076 PAYPFERVRC
+2076 PAYPFEQVRC

-2091 PGAPSVT
+2091 PEAPSVT

-2113 NASDVEGL
+2113 NASDVDGL

-2168 VRGLRLPGEVPWAST
+2168 VRDLRLPGPVPWASA

-2189 LTVTGAEAASGVVS
+2189 LAVTGTEAASGVVS
-2203 AEDSTGARVTV
+2203 AEDATGARVTV
-2214 AEFDVHP
+2214 AEF
-2221 GGAPADHRPGLPVGA
+2221 GLRPGAARTGDRQDLPVDA

-2264 YCGVQGAYWLPDG
+2264 YSGVRGAYWLPDG

-2283 TAPELRQ
+2283 TTPALRQ

-2300 PHVLTAAAQGLRL
+2300 PHVLTAVAQGLRL
-2313 VAKRAHAPR
+2313 VAKRAHAPY
-2322 WARTTPYGIEEI
+2322 WARTAPYGIEEI
-2334 RVSGDPADVAYVLF
+2334 RVSGAPGDVAYALF
-2348 EPAPGGDGLR
+2348 EPAPGAGDLR
-2358 GHVRLL
+2358 GRVRLL
-2364 DGDGRAVGELTGV
+2364 DRDGRAVGDLTGV
-2377 RCGDDASPRDASLRD
+2377 RCGTDGP
-2392 PSPGDASLR
+2392 
-2401 DPSPRDA
+2401 
-2408 LPRKEEGMTRPEPLG
+2408 PRKEAGITQPERSEPLG
-2423 APRPATEPLRAGGA
+2423 EPWPATAPARDAAPAQDLAPARAPEPAA
-2437 DPGTGIVPFA
+2437 GIVPFA
-2447 VAELRD
+2447 VSELRE
-2453 IASGILKFAPDELDG
+2453 IASGILKFAPGELDD

-2485 SGRVRERFGVTLSP
+2485 SARVRERFGVTLSP

-2516 EEFEE
+2516 QEFEG
-2521 PVREAYAR
+2521 PLREAYAR
-2529 SLPADDAPRST
+2529 SLPADDAPR
-2540 PAPALSAAP
+2540 AVAAP
-2549 GTPMPIAVV
+2549 RPVPPAAGAPMPIAVV

-2568 DLDTYWANLAEGK
+2568 GLDTYWANLAEGK

-2587 PVHRY
+2587 PTHRY
-2592 GAAYAQVVEDADFPK
+2592 GAAYARIAADADFPK

-2622 FRVYP
+2622 FRIFP

-2681 VEPDAFTSTGNAH
+2681 VAPDAFTSTGNAH

-2719 SSLIA
+2719 SSLVA

-2734 GACDAAVAGGVNLL
+2734 GACDAAIAGGVNLL

-2796 ERDGDAILGVLIGS
+2796 ERDGDAILGVLVGS

-2830 ELVAAAMAA
+2830 ELVTTAMGA

-2845 GYVEAHGTGTALG
+2845 GYIEAHGTGTALG

-2865 LTTAFR
+2865 LTAAYR

-2935 IVREQEPWRRPRD
+2935 IVREPEPWRRPRD

-2977 EDHPGDDRHE
+2977 EENGAHQGDDRHK
-2987 EYEAVDATD
+2987 EYEAVV
-2996 ATHDTGRGGGRADSA
+2996 ATHGTGRRAGHADGA
-3011 QALIPLSARTGE
+3011 EALIPLSARTSE

-3035 LEKTDAPAGL
+3035 LETTDEPAGL

-3055 RVAMAERVGWVVAS
+3055 RVAMAERAGWVVAS
-3069 RGELAARLR
+3069 RGELAAGLR

-3083 GGSVVGGARGRVAHD
+3083 DGHAPGGARGRVAHD

-3103 QTPARPAATA
+3103 QAPAPGTRTGATA
-3113 GGDLTELLARW
+3113 DGDLRALLTRW
-3124 AEGADVDWRAL
+3124 TEGADVGWRAL

-3152 YERHWIPEG
+3152 YERHWIPE
-3161 TGVQGALATREAVE
+3161 
-3175 IQADPGTREAPGT
+3175 
-3188 PAAAAA
+3188 A
-3194 AGTAHAPVA
+3194 AGA
-3203 AGAVSAGAVP
+3203 AGAVPAAPGALLSGALSGP
-3213 VGSVPAGAVSAGTVP
+3213 RPGHGRGDVPARPVEART
-3228 AGIVPAGA
+3228 
-3236 VSAGT
+3236 T
-3241 GALPVHPRTG
+3241 GVT
-3251 ARPDHGRD
+3251 
-3259 GALARPL
+3259 
-3266 APRNAGPAATDGA
+3266 
-3279 ETTAP
+3279 TTAGEAAAP
-3284 TGTVLLV
+3284 ATGTVLLS
-3291 PSWVPKPAAAD
+3291 PAWAPKPAAAD
-3302 GAGERPYDHRVVI
+3302 GPDARPYAHRVVI
-3315 LCGALAQARADVER
+3315 LCGALAQARPDVER
-3329 SIPGV
+3329 SVPGV
-3334 RCHTVT
+3334 RCVTVT
-3340 TTARRAD
+3340 TTARRLD
-3347 SRFTDLSRQVF
+3347 SRFTDVSQQVF
-3358 EALRG
+3358 EAVRDLV
-3363 LAAEER
+3363 AEER

-3380 SGGDDDTVGT
+3380 TGGDDTVGT

-3408 QVIGL
+3408 QLLGL

-3419 GAVAALVA
+3419 GTVAALVA
-3427 ENARRAHEDVVVR
+3427 ENARSAHEDAVVR
-3440 HRDGE
+3440 YRDGE
-3445 RAVREWTPVTPG
+3445 RAVRDWTPVPPRTD
-3457 AGAADTPWR
+3457 AADTPWR

-3473 TGGAGGIGAV
+3473 TGGASGVGAV

-3495 VLVLAGRRPQDGRV
+3495 VLVLAGRRPRDGRV
-3509 DALLGELRAA
+3509 DTLLGELRAM

-3528 DVSRWEEVRYLVARI
+3528 DVSRWEEARHLVARI
-3543 REDSGGIHGI
+3543 REDSGEVHGI
-3553 VHSAGVLHD
+3553 VHSAGVIHD
-3562 AALTRQTPQEWAEVL
+3562 AALARQTPEEWAGVL

-3585 HLDRATVAAPL
+3585 HLDRATETAPL

-3658 VGDAAR
+3658 VDDAAR

-3671 GLVPMESADGVAAL
+3671 GLVPMESADGIAAL

-3698 HHGDTARVPGRRP
+3698 HHGDTARVPRREP
-3711 SATARTA
+3711 VPARATNDTKAAET
-3718 VDRPRTTEDRTAP
+3718 DGMTNRTTGA
-3731 AATAR
+3731 AATVR
-3736 DTLRLLVDLFARV
+3736 DALRLLMDLFARV
-3749 TKSAPGTVDPDEP
+3749 TRSARGSVGPDEP

-3783 YGDDVSKTL
+3783 YGDDVPKTL
-3792 FYERP
+3792 FYEQP

-3808 EHTPGTAEAGTAPA
+3808 EHVPRAPRTDGGTVPSERSAEPADERPVAAP
-3822 TRPAAPAPAPAAP
+3822 RPAAVPAPS
-3835 VVPATPAPRE
+3835 APRE

-3856 PGAGNVAEFWENLKA
+3856 PGAANVAEFWENLKA
-3871 GRDCVREIPADRWPL
+3871 GRDCVGEIPADRWPL
-3886 EGFFEPDREKAV
+3886 EGFFEPNREKAV

-3983 LPSGETVVPGL
+3983 LPSGGTVVPGL

-4100 DGDRILAVIRGTS
+4100 DGDRVLAVIRGTS
-4113 VNHGGRTHGYTVPN
+4113 VNHGGRTHGYTVPD

-4142 GVSAR
+4142 GLSAR

-4174 EQDTDAKGFCAI
+4174 AQDTDDRGFCAI
-4186 GSVKSSIGHLEAAA
+4186 GSAKSSIGHLEAAA
-4200 GIAGLTKAVLQL
+4200 GVAGLTKAVLQL
-4212 RHGQLVPSLHAEEP
+4212 HHGQLVPSLHAEEP

-4231 LGRTPFFV
+4231 FGRTPFFV
-4239 QRELSPWRPEGGPR
+4239 QRELAPWRPERGPR

-4270 LEEYGDASDAF
+4270 LEEYGDAPGADDP
-4281 GTGDDSDATEHV
+4281 GTAADGAEHV

-4301 ERLRAAAARLAD
+4301 EQLRVAAARLAD
-4313 FLDHEEKQ
+4313 FLDHEEGLR
-4321 HRTVRPADL
+4321 RTVRTADL

-4356 RVLRAYLDAGE
+4356 RVLRAYLGTGE

-4379 AQGAVAEIAADAD
+4379 AHGAVAEIAADAD

-4412 LWAGGVDLDWHA
+4412 LWAGGVDLDWSA
-4424 LHDPAARRISLP
+4424 LHGPAARRISLP
-4436 AYPFARDRYWIGD
+4436 TYPFARDRFWIGD
-4449 LEPAEGNHPQGTTG
+4449 LEPAGGDRPHRIPGTSRATAVTESTG
-4463 TDRTTAATELTEL
+4463 LPEPHTRPGTPTPADTTA
-4476 TELHTQP
+4476 
-4483 RTPAT
+4483 PAAGRPEA
-4488 PGDRAPAPLAS
+4488 PGDRGPLDS
-4499 YVPQVVH
+4499 SVPQVVR

-4519 LDGKLAFADY
+4519 LDGRLAFADY

-4545 ALSLTLPTSVLFDH
+4545 ALSLALPTSILFDH

-4571 DHGDSIAPP
+4571 DHADRIVLP
-4580 AAAALTT
+4580 AAVT
-4587 TAPAEEQPR
+4587 TAPRPAVTAAPAVARPR
-4596 DVPRPPSGAREPI
+4596 DTPRPPSGAREPI
-4609 AVVGMSG
+4609 AIVGMSG
-4616 RFAGADSLDEL
+4616 RFAGANSLDEL

-4680 ASVMDPQQRLL
+4680 AAVMDPQQRLL

-4699 EDAGH
+4699 EDAGY
-4704 AGRTADRRVGVY
+4704 AGRTGDRRVGVY
-4716 VGCWDGDYQE
+4716 TGCWDGDYQE

-4744 VPGRVAYFLN
+4744 VPGRVAYFLD

-4781 SGETEMALA
+4781 SGETGMALA

-4817 HTFDQRA
+4817 HTFDHRA
-4824 DGFVPGEGAG
+4824 DGFVPGEAVG
-4834 VLVLKRLSDAVADG
+4834 VLVLKRLSDALADG
-4848 DHIHGVIRGSGVNHD
+4848 DHVHGVIRGSGVNHD

-4883 VYETFDVD
+4883 VYETFGVD

-4902 TGTKLGDPIEFRA
+4902 TGTRLGDPIEFRA

-4925 KSGYCAVGSVK
+4925 RTGYCAVGSVK

-4943 FAAGVAGV
+4943 FAAGVTGV
-4951 LKVLL
+4951 FKVLL
-4956 AMRHGRI
+4956 AMRHGLI

-4974 AVPLAGSPFYPST
+4974 AVPLDGSPFYPST
-4987 STHAWETPG
+4987 RTHPWETPDG
-4996 GAPRLGVVSS
+4996 GPRLGVVSS

-5023 ARRTTAA
+5023 AHRTPA

-5060 ETTLDTGDAAWTLVA
+5060 ETGLDTGDAAWTLLA
-5075 GREHFAHR
+5075 GRERFAYR
-5083 FACVVRDR
+5083 FACVVGDR

-5112 AASRKKDTGAD
+5112 ATSRKKDTATAAD
-5123 TGRDRG
+5123 RDRG
-5129 EECLRRCASPSG
+5129 EECLRRCASPDG
-5141 TDHTYRTDLGT
+5141 TDHTYRTDLAT

-5200 TTAPAAPSH
+5200 
-5209 PLVRATSPVS
+5209 
-5219 GEPGA
+5219 
-5224 LTATTTLTGDET
+5224 
-5236 LLRDHTVHGQ
+5236 
-5246 RILPGVA
+5246 
-5253 HLEMARETAA
+5253 
-5263 RALGA
+5263 
-5268 DATTPLRMRNVTW
+5268 
-5281 VRPLAVEDGPQDV
+5281 
-5294 DVLVRPAHDGALTF
+5294 
-5308 KVASRAAEPV
+5308 AAEPA
-5318 VFSEGTVALSDA
+5318 GTGT
-5330 PRPEPV
+5330 E
-5336 DLAALRAECPT
+5336 
-5347 AVPAARVAEALRA
+5347 ARVR
-5360 MGIHHGDTLRA
+5360 T
-5371 IDEAYAGRGVVLARL
+5371 
-5386 ALPATAEPTGGPY
+5386 TG
-5399 VLHPSLMD
+5399 H
-5407 SAVQASIALHLTG
+5407 T
-5420 DGSPG
+5420 
-5425 DTAVPFA
+5425 
-5432 LGQLEL
+5432 
-5438 FAPCTASMWAVVRV
+5438 
-5452 ADSSAEVSPLS
+5452 
-5463 RLDIDLVG
+5463 
-5471 PGGEVHVRM
+5471 
-5480 TGYASRRVT
+5480 SRREA

-5505 ETFEAAVPSRNQ
+5505 GTPGTAVPARGQ

-5524 TPEQRAALTAAHPD
+5524 TAEQRAALTVSHPF
-5538 AEHWRLAPGA
+5538 AEHWSLAPGA
-5548 PADEVTRAVEA
+5548 PADEVARAVEA
-5559 AGPVDHLLWLA
+5559 AGPIDHLLWIA
-5570 PGTELAPADAAGF
+5570 PGTELAPDDATGF

-5618 RALATHAHEDIR
+5618 RALPTHAHEDIR

-5644 REYTNWTVRRV
+5644 REHTNWTVRRV

-5660 DWPADLTALPAHSGG
+5660 GWPADLTALPAHSGG

-5690 APCEAG
+5690 APREAG
-5696 PRPAAPYRKGGVYVV
+5696 PRPSAPYREGGVYVV

-5738 RRAHDAS
+5738 RRPHDAS
-5745 IDAKLRDI
+5745 IDAKLRAV
-5753 RSGGGRGLGEVS
+5753 RGRGEVS

-5778 RAHAEITARHGRIH
+5778 RARAEITARHGQIH

-5801 RDQTLAAMDEATF
+5801 MDAELLAGMDEA
-5814 RASLAAKVDAA
+5814 RLRSSLAAKVDAT
-5825 VAMAEVFAD
+5825 VAMAQVFAD

-5848 FATAAGQGNYAAGC
+5848 FAPVAGQGNYAAGC

-5874 HRDFPVK
+5874 RMPFPAK

-5890 LGSVASDFYRERMT
+5890 VGTATSDFHQERMT

-5923 LGGPQDQLSFIKMTK
+5923 LGGPQDQLTFVKTAK

-5950 TTVYPRTPSPVA
+5950 TTVYPRATFPVD
-5962 PGAVTARPLE
+5962 PGVVTARPLE
-5972 PADRKALDTVAAW
+5972 PAERKALSAVAAW
-5985 RAEERDPLL
+5985 RAEEWDPLL
-5994 ARMLRAHL
+5994 ARTLRAHL
-6002 DALGAAPRP
+6002 DALGATP
-6011 GDPHTDLTAFR
+6011 GPGEAHTDVTALR
-6022 DRAGIHERYT
+6022 ERAGIHERYT
-6032 PWLEHSLRAVPAS
+6032 TWLEHSLRALPAS

-6055 WDERRA
+6055 WDGRRA
-6061 AWSAEPDRKAELEL
+6061 AWSAGPDGKARPELA
-6075 VDTMLRAL
+6075 DTMLRAL
-6083 PGILTSQIRP
+6083 PGILTGAVRP

-6100 GSVELVEGCY
+6100 GSAALVEGCY
-6110 RNNQVADTYNRAM
+6110 RNNQVADIYNRAL

-6128 AIVTERLAADP
+6128 AIVTERLGKDP

-6164 PYSEHIETYTY
+6164 PYRERIETYTY

-6183 NHARASYGPD
+6183 NDARTSYGPG

-6224 NVLHATRDTR
+6224 NVLHATRDIR

-6256 AFEIFGHLTFGLLE
+6256 GFDLFAHLTFGLLE
-6270 GWWLFEDTSL
+6270 GWWLSEDASL

-6288 SPESWREV
+6288 SPGKWREV

-6328 RQRVVVGRTPG
+6328 RQRVTGRP
-6339 TTGERSRGAAAKRA
+6339 SRPASGAATAGGVIPEPPA
-6353 LTEAVSPKAS
+6353 TAV
-6363 PSGAVTTKSPL
+6363 PSEPSSTQAVTAETPL
-6374 TEAVP
+6374 V
-6379 PKAFA
+6379 
-6384 TETVTA
+6384 ETA
-6390 QRSLA
+6390 
-6395 GAVAPKPSATEPVTP
+6395 APAAAARPEP
-6410 KPSPVEAAPVAPA
+6410 EAAPVPGPLTAPQ
-6423 AVAGPAP
+6423 AVPAP
-6430 AAASVPEPTPA
+6430 QTRADNVPA
-6441 PRALP
+6441 
-6446 APEKRA
+6446 
-6452 HSATANSNG
+6452 SATR
-6461 TEARTVSG
+6461 ARTG
-6469 TTVIAPDPGALA
+6469 TAATAT
-6481 VLRTQAMSGYLRDK
+6481 LRTDAMVGYLRDK

-6507 DPSVPLADYGMD
+6507 DPSAPLADYGMD

-6526 TNALREDL
+6526 AAALREDL
-6534 GDVPTTLLFDVESVE
+6534 GDVPTTLLFDLESVE
-6549 ELAEH
+6549 ELAGH
-6554 FLGTGTDRVDA
+6554 FLGAGTDRVDA

-6572 APAEEPAPGPAG
+6572 VPAEERKPRSAE
-6584 EPAPAPAPERS
+6584 EPPPAPERS

-6615 AYHVPLAFEVCGELD
+6615 AYHVPLVFEVRGELD
-6630 ESALEAAVRSLT
+6630 EPALEAAVDSLT

-6661 ETDGS
+6661 ETGGS
-6666 RRIPFERAELVAES
+6666 RRIPFERAELVAET
-6680 HAARVARVRAKVAA
+6680 HAERVARVRAEVAA

-6699 DGPLVRAHLL
+6699 DGPLVRTHLM

-6716 TEEACRVL
+6716 TEEPRRVL
-6724 LVTAHHIVVDG
+6724 LMTAHHIAVDG

-6746 EAYRAAVRSEGAP
+6746 DAYRAAVRGEATEGP
-6759 EAAESAGYAEFTAWE
+6759 EGGVESAGYAEFTAWE
-6774 AALLDSPEGEA
+6774 SAMLDGPEGEA

-6793 LRAPRRALAL
+6793 LREPRQALAL
-6803 PGDRPLDPAATP
+6803 PGDRPLDPAAAP
-6815 RGEEVAAK
+6815 RGEEVTVK
-6823 LSPELSAA
+6823 LTPELSAA
-6831 LITRARERRA
+6831 LTSRARERRA
-6841 GPSVVFLASYMAFLH
+6841 GLAVVFLASYMAFLH
-6856 RITGESDLV
+6856 RMTGESDVV

-6870 AGRPEARFRDVVG
+6870 TGRPEARFRDVVG

-6889 PIRCAVDGDATYG
+6889 PIRCAVDGDDTYG
-6902 DLLQAVRRAVLG
+6902 DLLTSVRRAVLG
-6914 GLEHA
+6914 GLDHA

-6930 DVRRDGTRSP
+6930 GVRRDGTRSP
-6940 LVRTSLSFQNFEE
+6940 LVRTSLSYQNFEE
-6953 AALFTDGPATG
+6953 AALFTDAREAA
-6964 PGELRLR
+6964 PGELGLR
-6971 TFEGVRQQGEFEL
+6971 VFEGVRQESEFEL
-6984 EAEIFQEADGFR
+6984 EAEILQESDGFR
-6996 IFLKYDA
+6996 LYLKYDA
-7003 NRFDAATA
+7003 NRFDATTA
-7011 QGLLDAWCALLE
+7011 QGLLDAWRALLE
-7023 HMAHAPDG
+7023 RVAHEPDG
-7031 RVGDPAPSAGEADAA
+7031 RVGDAAPSAGEAGAA
-7046 ATLCALFAETLG
+7046 ETLCMLFAEVLRLRRVG
-7058 RGHVSPGDDFF
+7058 PGDDFF

-7081 AARAGRALGVEL
+7081 AARAGRALGVRL
-7093 STREVFAAP
+7093 STREVFEAP
-7102 TPAALAALAARPA
+7102 TPAALAALATRPV